1 MAAAEKTVSAL
12 VQTQLPD
19 FINGNHPQFKR
30 FIELYYSWLEQNA
43 PAGMSNTAG
52 NTIYHAMQIGDYRDI
67 DETPDEFIRYFKDEL
82 LPHFPE
88 NPSLDIKKILKSARE
103 YYNKKGSEE
112 SLKWLFKALYDTDL
126 EVNYPK
132 EQILIASDGKWKKP
146 RAFRITV
153 GESNKNVDVNLL
165 ERKLVIGTISGATC
179 IIESANRT
187 IDETNGRE
195 VIEIYISNITKYF
208 NNGEDIIVNYVD
220 ANGVDK
226 VFRERIIGTLS
237 NVRVDS
243 NIRTDPTQRRRGLL
257 YNVGDPV
264 VITGGLG
271 TSAEANDAAAIVG
284 NVTRGS
290 IEAVTP
296 TFLGYGYREYY
307 NTQVVVLRTIGVDDD
322 EANSSTDLRVI
333 ALNTSACTSNSQ
345 KNYLESITYDKTSIE
360 FLGDTLISAANFA
373 PMTPNNINIILNA
386 TEEDY
391 TDYFENFEKVWA
403 NGNNQFDALFVGYVG
418 TPNGNTAISG
428 TVSIYG
434 DTSLTGTVEVYGNT
448 AISGAV
454 SVDTS
459 LGTKT
464 VTGTGTTFTAD
475 FSAGQFIRIKLPSN
489 ILSTHEIASVVSDT
503 QLTLTT
509 DFPFTVASQPA
520 YKANLTVKGSGT
532 SFSTELTVGDMI
544 SVNGTVKQV
553 ATIASDTLL
562 TVDSLFPFSSSGN
575 TIYDSVEST
584 STAVIGSNTKFSYEL
599 KAGQT
604 LRVDGEDQTISA
616 ITNNEH
622 LTVTSAYSTTVTNE
636 NAYRIGVFADYIGP
650 DATDSLLIY
659 DAQYSGSLAQILAG
673 PGATLAAVNS
683 GKTWTIAA
691 VSPPYGV
698 PIPANAESMI
708 VQGLDFETVNTGGI
722 SAISVLEGG
731 FGFRAEPSLQISSHY
746 DTNWS
751 EDYDY
756 NNSLEQDT
764 KIGLWQDFSD
774 LGVLAHVYINSG
786 GTEYTVGDGLI
797 FVGRGYGANGYVQ
810 SVASNGAITSVVLD
824 NRGEGYLERP
834 EIIVNRSSVTYDTL
848 SGTATVNNRSNLV
861 TGSSTTF
868 LSDFSNKSVIRIN
881 SEVRRVVAITNN
893 TILLVNS
900 AFTANATGQTIQRR
914 DGDEASL
921 TGYLFGDGFQETIDT
936 SAIGRVQDIRLLYR
950 GYDYVSTPT
959 ISLKVLDTVVDA
971 LDEADTVYEQEYIY
985 QGTTLQNST
994 FRANVKS
1001 YNRTTNVL
1009 RLYNYSGTINV
1020 EQSLVTANN
1029 LYIDVDVS
1037 ERVPVPVRGVLVG
1050 TGPSTFYPESVAD
1063 LPNPMYY
1070 GNGRARANAQFANG
1084 LIEFNGFFLNTDG
1097 FPSADKVLQDNTI
1110 YHNFSYVIQAE
1121 KDLIE
1126 YENTIKNISHPAGMS
1141 LTAKRI
1147 AQSEDNAA
1155 IVLSSNADVFLPKYD
1170 SSRVSV
1176 LNSRS
1181 NTITGYGTDFTSSI
1195 GGGAAN
1201 TKVNV
1206 GDLFILNYSGAFT
1219 SNSIGNDPSLRTQT
1233 KVVTEVLSNTSLN
1246 VEGDFIIT
1254 GQGKANSNT
1263 VYNALTGTVTINP
1276 AVTGT
1281 AVLNPAITG
1290 TVNVNERITGTVN
1303 VYTTNVV
1310 VGNATSFTT
1319 QVLVNDI
1326 LTINNQV
1333 RRITSITNN
1342 QHLLVNAVFSNA
1354 GTDNVAFLSNV
1365 VVLGIGTSFVG
1376 NVFIGDIFTV
1386 NNEIREVT
1394 FVSAADRLEVNA
1406 AFTYPANT
1414 QLLYLR
1420 SNVVTGS
1427 GTNFDPQIN
1436 VGDIITINSE
1446 PRTVTVV
1453 VNDTT
1458 LEVNS
1463 NYAYHATGASIYKQ
1477 NNIILGSS
1485 TNFTG
1490 QLAANDIIKVNNQI
1504 REVITVTD
1512 GTHIT
1517 VNSPFIYFGTGN
1529 GIQKLQNTIVQISGN
1544 VNAISDMIVA
1554 GDNLSFNIAVANVYK
1569 AQTGTVQVHTQNGK
1583 VVGTATAF
1591 STDLVV
1597 GDLVAV
1603 NNEIRQ
1609 VVNIASGTVMN
1620 VNSAFEDAA
1629 TGATLYRRATVQNAN
1644 VVSISSN
1651 NITLNIAVPAN
1662 VSGLVYHVIPNYSL
1676 GTTLSGTVN
1685 VLSSSVVVTG
1695 NTTSPNVTYFVG
1707 NVAVGMSITV
1717 NNETRVIASITN
1729 NDTLTVTSAFT
1740 NAAQDKYLT
1749 TNQSYDYRVVTLTK
1763 DLG

>member
-1 MAAAEKTVSAL
+1 MAAAEKTISAL

-43 PAGMSNTAG
+43 PAGISNTAG

-165 ERKLVIGTISGATC
+165 EKKLVIGSISGATC

-195 VIEIYISNITKYF
+195 IIEIYISNITKYF
-208 NNGEDIIVNYVD
+208 NNGEDILINYVD
-220 ANGVDK
+220 ANGIDR

-271 TSAEANDAAAIVG
+271 ISAEANDAAAIVG

-360 FLGDTLISAANFA
+360 FLKDTLIGAANFA

-418 TPNGNTAISG
+418 TPNGNTKI
-428 TVSIYG
+428 
-434 DTSLTGTVEVYGNT
+434 TGTVNVY
-448 AISGAV
+448 
-454 SVDTS
+454 
-459 LGTKT
+459 
-464 VTGTGTTFTAD
+464 
-475 FSAGQFIRIKLPSN
+475 
-489 ILSTHEIASVVSDT
+489 ST
-503 QLTLTT
+503 
-509 DFPFTVASQPA
+509 
-520 YKANLTVKGSGT
+520 
-532 SFSTELTVGDMI
+532 
-544 SVNGTVKQV
+544 NGTVW
-553 ATIASDTLL
+553 
-562 TVDSLFPFSSSGN
+562 
-575 TIYDSVEST
+575 
-584 STAVIGSNTKFSYEL
+584 GSNTQFSYEL
-599 KAGQT
+599 KTGQS
-604 LRVDGEDQTISA
+604 LRVEGEDQTISA

-622 LTVTSAYSTTVTNE
+622 LTVTSAYSATVTNK
-636 NAYRIGVFADYIGP
+636 NAYRVGVFADYIGP
-650 DATDSLLIY
+650 DATAPLLIY
-659 DAQYSGSLAQILAG
+659 DTQYSGSLAQILAG

-691 VSPPYGV
+691 VSAPYGV

-731 FGFRAEPSLQISSHY
+731 FGFRAEPSLEIESYY

-764 KIGLWQDFSD
+764 KIGLWQNFAD
-774 LGVLAHVYINSG
+774 LGVLAHVHINSG

-810 SVASNGAITSVVLD
+810 SVASNGAITSIVLD

-834 EIIVNRSSVTYDTL
+834 EIIMNRSSVSYDTL
-848 SGTATVNNRSNLV
+848 TGTATVNNRSRVV

-868 LSDFSNKSVIRIN
+868 LSDISNKSVIRIN
-881 SEVRRVVAITNN
+881 SEVRRVVAVTNN
-893 TILLVNS
+893 TLLLVNS
-900 AFTANATGQTIQRR
+900 AFTANATSQTIQRR
-914 DGDEASL
+914 DGDEATL
-921 TGYLFGDGFQETIDT
+921 TGYLFGDGFQETIET

-971 LDEADTVYEQEYIY
+971 LAEADTVYEQEYIY
-985 QGTTLQNST
+985 QGTSLQNST

-1009 RLYNYSGTINV
+1009 RLYNYSGSINV

-1029 LYIDVDVS
+1029 LFIDVDTT

-1097 FPSADKVLQDNTI
+1097 FPSADKVLQDDTI
-1110 YHNFSYVIQAE
+1110 YHNFSYIIQAE

-1155 IVLSSNADVFLPKYD
+1155 IVLTSNADVLLSKYD

-1176 LNSRS
+1176 ANSRS
-1181 NTITGYGTDFTSSI
+1181 NTITGFGTDFTSSI

-1219 SNSIGNDPSLRTQT
+1219 ANSIANDPSLRTQT

-1246 VEGDFIIT
+1246 VEGNFVIT
-1254 GQGKANSNT
+1254 GQGRANSNT
-1263 VYNALTGTVTINP
+1263 VYSALTGTVLINP

-1281 AVLNPAITG
+1281 AVLNPAIGG
-1290 TVNVNERITGTVN
+1290 TVNVNEKITGTVN
-1303 VYTTNVV
+1303 VLTTNVV

-1365 VVLGIGTSFVG
+1365 VVLGSGTSFDTDID
-1376 NVFIGDIFTV
+1376 IGDIITV
-1386 NNEIREVT
+1386 NSEIREVT

-1436 VGDIITINSE
+1436 VGDIITINNE
-1446 PRTVTVV
+1446 PRRVTVV
-1453 VNDTT
+1453 TNDTT
-1458 LEVNS
+1458 LQVNA
-1463 NYAYHATGASIYKQ
+1463 NYTHHATGASIYKQ
-1477 NNIILGSS
+1477 NNIILGAG

-1490 QLAANDIIKVNNQI
+1490 QLAANDIITVNNQT

-1517 VNSPFIYFGTGN
+1517 VNAPFIYFGTGN
-1529 GIQKLQNTIVQISGN
+1529 SIHKLQNTIVQISGN

-1569 AQTGTVQVHTQNGK
+1569 AQTGTVQIFTQNGK

-1597 GDLVAV
+1597 GDFVTV

-1629 TGATLYRRATVQNAN
+1629 TGTILYRRATVQNAN

-1662 VSGLVYHVIPNYSL
+1662 VSGLVYHVIPNYFI
-1676 GTTLSGTVN
+1676 GQTLPGTVN
-1685 VLSSSVVVTG
+1685 VLSGSIVVTG

-1707 NVAVGMSITV
+1707 NVAIGMSVTV

-1740 NAAQDKYLT
+1740 NSAQDKYLT

>member
-1 MAAAEKTVSAL
+1 MAAAEKTISAL

-43 PAGMSNTAG
+43 PAGISNTAG

-88 NPSLDIKKILKSARE
+88 NPSLDIKKIIKSARE

-165 ERKLVIGTISGATC
+165 ERKLVVGSISGATC

-195 VIEIYISNITKYF
+195 IIEIYISNITKYF
-208 NNGEDIIVNYVD
+208 NNGEDILINYVD
-220 ANGVDK
+220 ANGIDR

-307 NTQVVVLRTIGVDDD
+307 NTQVVVLRTLGVDDD

-360 FLGDTLISAANFA
+360 FLGDTLIGAANFA

-418 TPNGNTAISG
+418 TPNGNTKI
-428 TVSIYG
+428 
-434 DTSLTGTVEVYGNT
+434 TGTVNVY
-448 AISGAV
+448 
-454 SVDTS
+454 
-459 LGTKT
+459 
-464 VTGTGTTFTAD
+464 
-475 FSAGQFIRIKLPSN
+475 
-489 ILSTHEIASVVSDT
+489 ST
-503 QLTLTT
+503 
-509 DFPFTVASQPA
+509 
-520 YKANLTVKGSGT
+520 
-532 SFSTELTVGDMI
+532 
-544 SVNGTVKQV
+544 NGTVW
-553 ATIASDTLL
+553 
-562 TVDSLFPFSSSGN
+562 
-575 TIYDSVEST
+575 
-584 STAVIGSNTKFSYEL
+584 GSNTQFSYEL
-599 KAGQT
+599 KTGQT
-604 LRVDGEDQTISA
+604 LRVEGEDQTISA

-622 LTVTSAYSTTVTNE
+622 LTVTSAYSATVTNK
-636 NAYRIGVFADYIGP
+636 NAYRVGVFADYIGP
-650 DATDSLLIY
+650 DATAPLLIY
-659 DAQYSGSLAQILAG
+659 DTQYSGSLAQILAG

-691 VSPPYGV
+691 VSSPYGV

-731 FGFRAEPSLQISSHY
+731 FGFRAEPSLEIDSYY

-764 KIGLWQDFSD
+764 KIGLWQNFAD
-774 LGVLAHVYINSG
+774 LGVLAHVHINSG

-810 SVASNGAITSVVLD
+810 SVASNGAITSIVLD

-834 EIIVNRSSVTYDTL
+834 EIIMNRSSVSYDTL
-848 SGTATVNNRSNLV
+848 TGTATVNNRSRVV

-868 LSDFSNKSVIRIN
+868 LSDISNKSVIRIN
-881 SEVRRVVAITNN
+881 SEVRRVVAVTNN
-893 TILLVNS
+893 TLLLVNS
-900 AFTANATGQTIQRR
+900 AFTANATSQTIQRR
-914 DGDEASL
+914 DGDEATL

-971 LDEADTVYEQEYIY
+971 LAEADTVYEQEYIY
-985 QGTTLQNST
+985 QGTSLQNST

-1009 RLYNYSGTINV
+1009 RLYNYSGSINV

-1029 LYIDVDVS
+1029 LFIDVDTT

-1155 IVLSSNADVFLPKYD
+1155 IVLTSNADVLLSKYD

-1176 LNSRS
+1176 ANSRS
-1181 NTITGYGTDFTSSI
+1181 NTITGFGTDFTSSI

-1219 SNSIGNDPSLRTQT
+1219 ANSIANDPSLRTQT
-1233 KVVTEVLSNTSLN
+1233 KVVTEVLSNTSLK
-1246 VEGDFIIT
+1246 VEGNFVIT
-1254 GQGKANSNT
+1254 GQGRANSNT
-1263 VYNALTGTVTINP
+1263 VYSALTGTVLINP

-1281 AVLNPAITG
+1281 AVLNPAISG

-1342 QHLLVNAVFSNA
+1342 QHLLVNAVFSNT

-1365 VVLGIGTSFVG
+1365 VVLGSGTAF
-1376 NVFIGDIFTV
+1376 NTDIDIGDIITV
-1386 NNEIREVT
+1386 NSEIREVT

-1427 GTNFDPQIN
+1427 GTNFNPQIN
-1436 VGDIITINSE
+1436 VGDIITINNE
-1446 PRTVTVV
+1446 PRRVTVV
-1453 VNDTT
+1453 TNDTT
-1458 LEVNS
+1458 LQVNA
-1463 NYAYHATGASIYKQ
+1463 NYTHHATGASIYKQ
-1477 NNIILGSS
+1477 NNIILGAG

-1490 QLAANDIIKVNNQI
+1490 QLAANDIITVNNQT

-1512 GTHIT
+1512 GTRVT
-1517 VNSPFIYFGTGN
+1517 VNAPFIYFGTGN
-1529 GIQKLQNTIVQISGN
+1529 SIHKLQNTIVQISGN

-1569 AQTGTVQVHTQNGK
+1569 AQTGTVQIFTQNGK

-1591 STDLVV
+1591 NTDLVV
-1597 GDLVAV
+1597 GDFVTV

-1629 TGATLYRRATVQNAN
+1629 TGTTLYRRATVQNAN

-1662 VSGLVYHVIPNYSL
+1662 VSGLVYHVIPNYFI
-1676 GTTLSGTVN
+1676 GQTLPGTVN

>member
-1 MAAAEKTVSAL
+1 MAAAEKTISAL

-43 PAGMSNTAG
+43 PAGISNTAG

-165 ERKLVIGTISGATC
+165 ERKLVVGSISGATC

-195 VIEIYISNITKYF
+195 IIEIYISNITKYF
-208 NNGEDIIVNYVD
+208 NNGEDILINYVD
-220 ANGVDK
+220 ANGIDRI
-226 VFRERIIGTLS
+226 FRERIIGTLS

-307 NTQVVVLRTIGVDDD
+307 NTQVVVLRTLGVDDD

-360 FLGDTLISAANFA
+360 FLGDTLIGAANFA

-418 TPNGNTAISG
+418 TPNGNTKI
-428 TVSIYG
+428 
-434 DTSLTGTVEVYGNT
+434 TGTVNVY
-448 AISGAV
+448 
-454 SVDTS
+454 
-459 LGTKT
+459 
-464 VTGTGTTFTAD
+464 
-475 FSAGQFIRIKLPSN
+475 
-489 ILSTHEIASVVSDT
+489 ST
-503 QLTLTT
+503 
-509 DFPFTVASQPA
+509 
-520 YKANLTVKGSGT
+520 
-532 SFSTELTVGDMI
+532 
-544 SVNGTVKQV
+544 NGTVW
-553 ATIASDTLL
+553 
-562 TVDSLFPFSSSGN
+562 
-575 TIYDSVEST
+575 
-584 STAVIGSNTKFSYEL
+584 GSNTQFSYEL
-599 KAGQT
+599 KTGQS
-604 LRVDGEDQTISA
+604 LRVEGEDQTISA

-622 LTVTSAYSTTVTNE
+622 LTVTSAYSATVTNK
-636 NAYRIGVFADYIGP
+636 NAYRVGVFADYIGP
-650 DATDSLLIY
+650 DATAPLLIY
-659 DAQYSGSLAQILAG
+659 DTQYSGSLAQILAG

-691 VSPPYGV
+691 VSSPYGV

-731 FGFRAEPSLQISSHY
+731 FGFRAEPSLEIDSYY

-764 KIGLWQDFSD
+764 KIGLWQNFAD
-774 LGVLAHVYINSG
+774 LGVLAHVHINSG

-810 SVASNGAITSVVLD
+810 SVASNGAITSIVLD

-834 EIIVNRSSVTYDTL
+834 EIIMNRSSVSYDTL
-848 SGTATVNNRSNLV
+848 TGTATVNNRSRVV

-868 LSDFSNKSVIRIN
+868 LSDISNKSVIRIN
-881 SEVRRVVAITNN
+881 SEVRRVVAVTNN
-893 TILLVNS
+893 TLLLVNS
-900 AFTANATGQTIQRR
+900 AFTANATSQTIQRR
-914 DGDEASL
+914 DGDEATL

-971 LDEADTVYEQEYIY
+971 LAEADTVYEQEYIY
-985 QGTTLQNST
+985 QGTSLQNST

-1009 RLYNYSGTINV
+1009 RLYNYSGSINV

-1029 LYIDVDVS
+1029 LFIDVDTT

-1097 FPSADKVLQDNTI
+1097 FPSADKVLQDDTI
-1110 YHNFSYVIQAE
+1110 YHNFSYIIQAE

-1155 IVLSSNADVFLPKYD
+1155 IVLTSNADVLLSKYD

-1176 LNSRS
+1176 ANSRS
-1181 NTITGYGTDFTSSI
+1181 NTITGFGTDFTSSI

-1219 SNSIGNDPSLRTQT
+1219 ANSIANDPSLRTQT
-1233 KVVTEVLSNTSLN
+1233 KVVTEVLSNTSLK
-1246 VEGDFIIT
+1246 VEGNFVIT
-1254 GQGKANSNT
+1254 GQGRANSNT
-1263 VYNALTGTVTINP
+1263 VYSALTGTVTINP

-1281 AVLNPAITG
+1281 AVLNPAISG

-1365 VVLGIGTSFVG
+1365 VVLGSGTSFDTDID
-1376 NVFIGDIFTV
+1376 IGDIITV
-1386 NNEIREVT
+1386 NSEIREVT

-1427 GTNFDPQIN
+1427 GTNFNPQIN
-1436 VGDIITINSE
+1436 VGDIITINNE
-1446 PRTVTVV
+1446 PRRVTVV
-1453 VNDTT
+1453 TNDTT
-1458 LEVNS
+1458 LQVNA
-1463 NYAYHATGASIYKQ
+1463 NYTHHATGASIYKQ
-1477 NNIILGSS
+1477 NNIILGAG

-1490 QLAANDIIKVNNQI
+1490 QLAANDIITVNNQT

-1512 GTHIT
+1512 GTRVT
-1517 VNSPFIYFGTGN
+1517 VNAPFIYFGTGN
-1529 GIQKLQNTIVQISGN
+1529 SIHKLQNTIVQISGN

-1569 AQTGTVQVHTQNGK
+1569 AQTGTVQIFTQNGK

-1597 GDLVAV
+1597 GDFVTV

-1629 TGATLYRRATVQNAN
+1629 TGTTLYRRATVQNAN

-1662 VSGLVYHVIPNYSL
+1662 VSGLVYHVIPNYFI
-1676 GTTLSGTVN
+1676 GQTLPGTVN

>member
-1 MAAAEKTVSAL
+1 MAAAEKTISAL

-43 PAGMSNTAG
+43 PAGISNTAG

-165 ERKLVIGTISGATC
+165 ERKLVVGSISGATC

-195 VIEIYISNITKYF
+195 IIEIYISNITKYF
-208 NNGEDIIVNYVD
+208 NNGEDIIINYVD
-220 ANGVDK
+220 ANGIDRI
-226 VFRERIIGTLS
+226 FRERIIGTLS

-307 NTQVVVLRTIGVDDD
+307 NTQVVVLRTLGVDDD

-360 FLGDTLISAANFA
+360 FLGDTLIGAANFA

-418 TPNGNTAISG
+418 TPNGSTKI
-428 TVSIYG
+428 
-434 DTSLTGTVEVYGNT
+434 TGTVNVY
-448 AISGAV
+448 
-454 SVDTS
+454 
-459 LGTKT
+459 
-464 VTGTGTTFTAD
+464 
-475 FSAGQFIRIKLPSN
+475 
-489 ILSTHEIASVVSDT
+489 ST
-503 QLTLTT
+503 
-509 DFPFTVASQPA
+509 
-520 YKANLTVKGSGT
+520 
-532 SFSTELTVGDMI
+532 
-544 SVNGTVKQV
+544 NGTVW
-553 ATIASDTLL
+553 
-562 TVDSLFPFSSSGN
+562 
-575 TIYDSVEST
+575 
-584 STAVIGSNTKFSYEL
+584 GSNTQFSYEL
-599 KAGQT
+599 KTGQS
-604 LRVDGEDQTISA
+604 LRVEGEDQTISA

-622 LTVTSAYSTTVTNE
+622 LTVTSAYSATVTNK
-636 NAYRIGVFADYIGP
+636 NAYRVGVFADYIGP
-650 DATDSLLIY
+650 DATAPLLIY
-659 DAQYSGSLAQILAG
+659 DTQYSGSLAQILAG

-731 FGFRAEPSLQISSHY
+731 FGFRAEPSLEIDSYY

-764 KIGLWQDFSD
+764 KIGLWQNFAD

-810 SVASNGAITSVVLD
+810 SVASNGAITSIVLD

-834 EIIVNRSSVTYDTL
+834 EIIMNRSSVSYDTL
-848 SGTATVNNRSNLV
+848 TGTATVNNRSNLV

-881 SEVRRVVAITNN
+881 SEVRRVVAVTNN

-900 AFTANATGQTIQRR
+900 AFTANATSQTIQRR
-914 DGDEASL
+914 DGDEATL

-971 LDEADTVYEQEYIY
+971 LAEADTVYEQEYIY
-985 QGTTLQNST
+985 QGTSLQNST

-1009 RLYNYSGTINV
+1009 RLYNYSGSINV

-1029 LYIDVDVS
+1029 LFIDVDTT

-1097 FPSADKVLQDNTI
+1097 FPSADKVLQDDTI
-1110 YHNFSYVIQAE
+1110 YHNFSYIIQAE

-1155 IVLSSNADVFLPKYD
+1155 IVLTSNADVLLSKYD

-1176 LNSRS
+1176 ANSRS
-1181 NTITGYGTDFTSSI
+1181 NTITGFGTDFTSSI

-1219 SNSIGNDPSLRTQT
+1219 ANSIANDPSLRTQT
-1233 KVVTEVLSNTSLN
+1233 KVVTEVLSNTSLK
-1246 VEGDFIIT
+1246 VEGNFVIT
-1254 GQGKANSNT
+1254 GQGRANSNT
-1263 VYNALTGTVTINP
+1263 VYSALTGTVLINP

-1281 AVLNPAITG
+1281 AVLNPAISG

-1365 VVLGIGTSFVG
+1365 VVLGSGTAF
-1376 NVFIGDIFTV
+1376 NTDIDIGDIITV
-1386 NNEIREVT
+1386 NSEIREVT

-1427 GTNFDPQIN
+1427 GTNFNPQIN
-1436 VGDIITINSE
+1436 VGDIITINNE
-1446 PRTVTVV
+1446 PRRVTVV
-1453 VNDTT
+1453 TNDTT
-1458 LEVNS
+1458 LQVNA
-1463 NYAYHATGASIYKQ
+1463 NYTHHATGASIYKQ
-1477 NNIILGSS
+1477 NNIILGAG

-1490 QLAANDIIKVNNQI
+1490 QLAANDIITVNNQT

-1512 GTHIT
+1512 GTRVT
-1517 VNSPFIYFGTGN
+1517 VNAPFIYFGTGN
-1529 GIQKLQNTIVQISGN
+1529 SIHKLQNTIVQISGN

-1569 AQTGTVQVHTQNGK
+1569 AQTGTVQVFTQNGK

-1597 GDLVAV
+1597 GDFVTV

-1629 TGATLYRRATVQNAN
+1629 TGTTLYRRATVQNAN

-1662 VSGLVYHVIPNYSL
+1662 VSGLVYHVIPNYFI
-1676 GTTLSGTVN
+1676 GQTLPGTVN

-1695 NTTSPNVTYFVG
+1695 NTTSPNVTSFVG
-1707 NVAVGMSITV
+1707 NLAVGMSITV
-1717 NNETRVIASITN
+1717 NEETRVIASITN

-1740 NAAQDKYLT
+1740 NSAQDKYLT

>member
-1 MAAAEKTVSAL
+1 MAAAEKTISAL

-43 PAGMSNTAG
+43 PAGISNTAG

-165 ERKLVIGTISGATC
+165 ERKLVVGSISGATC

-195 VIEIYISNITKYF
+195 IIEIYISNITKYF
-208 NNGEDIIVNYVD
+208 NNGEDILINYVD
-220 ANGVDK
+220 ANGIDRI
-226 VFRERIIGTLS
+226 FRERIIGTLS

-307 NTQVVVLRTIGVDDD
+307 NTQVVVLRTLGVDDD

-360 FLGDTLISAANFA
+360 FLGDTLIGAANFA

-418 TPNGNTAISG
+418 TPNGNTKI
-428 TVSIYG
+428 
-434 DTSLTGTVEVYGNT
+434 TGTVNVY
-448 AISGAV
+448 
-454 SVDTS
+454 
-459 LGTKT
+459 
-464 VTGTGTTFTAD
+464 
-475 FSAGQFIRIKLPSN
+475 
-489 ILSTHEIASVVSDT
+489 ST
-503 QLTLTT
+503 
-509 DFPFTVASQPA
+509 
-520 YKANLTVKGSGT
+520 
-532 SFSTELTVGDMI
+532 
-544 SVNGTVKQV
+544 NGTVW
-553 ATIASDTLL
+553 
-562 TVDSLFPFSSSGN
+562 
-575 TIYDSVEST
+575 
-584 STAVIGSNTKFSYEL
+584 GSNTQFSYEL
-599 KAGQT
+599 KTGQS
-604 LRVDGEDQTISA
+604 LRVEGEDQTISA

-622 LTVTSAYSTTVTNE
+622 LTVTSAYSATVTNK
-636 NAYRIGVFADYIGP
+636 NAYRVGVFADYIGP
-650 DATDSLLIY
+650 DATASLLIY
-659 DAQYSGSLAQILAG
+659 DTQYSGSLAQILAG

-691 VSPPYGV
+691 VSSPYGV

-731 FGFRAEPSLQISSHY
+731 FGFRAEPSLEIDSYY

-764 KIGLWQDFSD
+764 KIGLWQNFAD
-774 LGVLAHVYINSG
+774 LGVLAHVHINSG

-810 SVASNGAITSVVLD
+810 SVASNGAITSIVLD

-834 EIIVNRSSVTYDTL
+834 EIIMNRSSVSYDTL
-848 SGTATVNNRSNLV
+848 TGTATVNNRSRVV

-868 LSDFSNKSVIRIN
+868 LSDISNKSVIRIN
-881 SEVRRVVAITNN
+881 SEVRRVVAVTNN
-893 TILLVNS
+893 TLLLVNS
-900 AFTANATGQTIQRR
+900 AFTANATSQTIQRR
-914 DGDEASL
+914 DGDEATL

-971 LDEADTVYEQEYIY
+971 LAEADTVYEQEYIY
-985 QGTTLQNST
+985 QGTSLQNST

-1009 RLYNYSGTINV
+1009 RLYNYSGSINV

-1029 LYIDVDVS
+1029 LFIDVDTT

-1097 FPSADKVLQDNTI
+1097 FPSADKVLQDDTI
-1110 YHNFSYVIQAE
+1110 YHNFSYIIQAE

-1155 IVLSSNADVFLPKYD
+1155 IVLTSNADVLLSKYD

-1176 LNSRS
+1176 ANSRS
-1181 NTITGYGTDFTSSI
+1181 NTITGFGTDFTSSI

-1219 SNSIGNDPSLRTQT
+1219 ANSIANDPSLRTQT
-1233 KVVTEVLSNTSLN
+1233 KVVTEVLSNTSLK
-1246 VEGDFIIT
+1246 VEGNFVIT
-1254 GQGKANSNT
+1254 GQGRANSNT
-1263 VYNALTGTVTINP
+1263 VYSALTGTVTINP

-1281 AVLNPAITG
+1281 AVLNPAISG

-1365 VVLGIGTSFVG
+1365 VVLGSGTSFDTDID
-1376 NVFIGDIFTV
+1376 IGDIITV
-1386 NNEIREVT
+1386 NSEIREVT

-1427 GTNFDPQIN
+1427 GTNFNPQIN
-1436 VGDIITINSE
+1436 VGDIITINNE
-1446 PRTVTVV
+1446 PRRVTVV
-1453 VNDTT
+1453 TNDTT
-1458 LEVNS
+1458 LQVNA
-1463 NYAYHATGASIYKQ
+1463 NYTHHATGASIYKQ
-1477 NNIILGSS
+1477 NNIILGAG

-1490 QLAANDIIKVNNQI
+1490 QLAANDIITVNNQT

-1512 GTHIT
+1512 GTRVT
-1517 VNSPFIYFGTGN
+1517 VNAPFIYFGTGN
-1529 GIQKLQNTIVQISGN
+1529 SIHKLQNTIVQISGN

-1569 AQTGTVQVHTQNGK
+1569 AQTGTVQIFTQNGK

-1597 GDLVAV
+1597 GDFVTV

-1629 TGATLYRRATVQNAN
+1629 TGTTLYRRATVQNAN

-1662 VSGLVYHVIPNYSL
+1662 VSGLVYHVIPNYFI
-1676 GTTLSGTVN
+1676 GQTLPGTVN

-1695 NTTSPNVTYFVG
+1695 NTTSPNVTFFVG

-1740 NAAQDKYLT
+1740 NSAQDKYLT

>member
-1 MAAAEKTVSAL
+1 MAAAEKTISAL

-43 PAGMSNTAG
+43 PAGISNTAG

-165 ERKLVIGTISGATC
+165 ERKLVVGSISGATC

-195 VIEIYISNITKYF
+195 IIEIYISNITKYF
-208 NNGEDIIVNYVD
+208 NNGEDILINYVD
-220 ANGVDK
+220 ANGIDR

-307 NTQVVVLRTIGVDDD
+307 NTQVVVLRTLGVDDD

-360 FLGDTLISAANFA
+360 FLEDTLIGAANFA

-418 TPNGNTAISG
+418 TPNGNTKI
-428 TVSIYG
+428 
-434 DTSLTGTVEVYGNT
+434 TGTVNVY
-448 AISGAV
+448 
-454 SVDTS
+454 
-459 LGTKT
+459 
-464 VTGTGTTFTAD
+464 
-475 FSAGQFIRIKLPSN
+475 
-489 ILSTHEIASVVSDT
+489 ST
-503 QLTLTT
+503 
-509 DFPFTVASQPA
+509 
-520 YKANLTVKGSGT
+520 
-532 SFSTELTVGDMI
+532 
-544 SVNGTVKQV
+544 NGTVW
-553 ATIASDTLL
+553 
-562 TVDSLFPFSSSGN
+562 
-575 TIYDSVEST
+575 
-584 STAVIGSNTKFSYEL
+584 GSNTQFSYEL
-599 KAGQT
+599 KTGQS
-604 LRVDGEDQTISA
+604 LRVEGEDQTISA

-622 LTVTSAYSTTVTNE
+622 LTVTSAYSATVTNK
-636 NAYRIGVFADYIGP
+636 NAYRVGVFADYIGP
-650 DATDSLLIY
+650 DATAPLLIY
-659 DAQYSGSLAQILAG
+659 DTQYSGSLAQILAG

-691 VSPPYGV
+691 VSSPYGV

-731 FGFRAEPSLQISSHY
+731 FGFRAEPSLEIDSYY

-764 KIGLWQDFSD
+764 KIGLWQNFAD
-774 LGVLAHVYINSG
+774 LGVLAHVHINSG

-810 SVASNGAITSVVLD
+810 SVASNGAITSIVLD

-834 EIIVNRSSVTYDTL
+834 EIIMNRSSVSYDTL
-848 SGTATVNNRSNLV
+848 TGTATVNNRSRVV

-868 LSDFSNKSVIRIN
+868 LSDISNKSVIRIN
-881 SEVRRVVAITNN
+881 SEVRRVVAVTNN
-893 TILLVNS
+893 TLLLVNS
-900 AFTANATGQTIQRR
+900 AFTANATSQTIQRR
-914 DGDEASL
+914 DGDEATL

-971 LDEADTVYEQEYIY
+971 LAEADTVYEQEYIY
-985 QGTTLQNST
+985 QGTSLQNST

-1009 RLYNYSGTINV
+1009 RLYNYSGSINV

-1029 LYIDVDVS
+1029 LFIDVDTT

-1110 YHNFSYVIQAE
+1110 YHNFSYIIQAE

-1147 AQSEDNAA
+1147 AQSEDNAS
-1155 IVLSSNADVFLPKYD
+1155 IVLTSNADVLLSKYD

-1176 LNSRS
+1176 ANSRS
-1181 NTITGYGTDFTSSI
+1181 NTITGFGTDFTSSI

-1219 SNSIGNDPSLRTQT
+1219 ANSIANDPSLRTQT

-1246 VEGDFIIT
+1246 VEGNFVIT
-1254 GQGKANSNT
+1254 GQGRANSNT
-1263 VYNALTGTVTINP
+1263 VYSALTGTVLINP

-1281 AVLNPAITG
+1281 AVLNPAISG

-1365 VVLGIGTSFVG
+1365 VVLGSGTSFDTDID
-1376 NVFIGDIFTV
+1376 IGDIITV
-1386 NNEIREVT
+1386 NSEIREVT

-1436 VGDIITINSE
+1436 VGDIITINNE
-1446 PRTVTVV
+1446 PRRVTVV
-1453 VNDTT
+1453 TNDTT
-1458 LEVNS
+1458 LQVNA
-1463 NYAYHATGASIYKQ
+1463 NYTHHATGASIYKQ
-1477 NNIILGSS
+1477 NNIILGAG

-1490 QLAANDIIKVNNQI
+1490 QLAANDIITVNNQT

-1517 VNSPFIYFGTGN
+1517 VNAPFIYFGTGN
-1529 GIQKLQNTIVQISGN
+1529 SIHKLQNTIVQISGN

-1569 AQTGTVQVHTQNGK
+1569 AQTGTVQVFTQNGK

-1591 STDLVV
+1591 SADLVV
-1597 GDLVAV
+1597 GDFVTV

-1629 TGATLYRRATVQNAN
+1629 TGTTLYRRATVQNAN

-1662 VSGLVYHVIPNYSL
+1662 VSGLVYHVIPNYFI
-1676 GTTLSGTVN
+1676 GQTLPGTVN
-1685 VLSSSVVVTG
+1685 VLSGSIVVTG

-1707 NVAVGMSITV
+1707 NVAIGMSVTV

-1740 NAAQDKYLT
+1740 NSAQDKYLT

>member
-1 MAAAEKTVSAL
+1 MAAAEKTISAL

-43 PAGMSNTAG
+43 PAGISNTAG

-165 ERKLVIGTISGATC
+165 ERKLVVGSISGATC

-195 VIEIYISNITKYF
+195 IIEIYISNITKYF
-208 NNGEDIIVNYVD
+208 NNGEDIIINYVD
-220 ANGVDK
+220 ANGIDRI
-226 VFRERIIGTLS
+226 FRERIIGTLS

-307 NTQVVVLRTIGVDDD
+307 NTQVVVLRTLGVDDD

-360 FLGDTLISAANFA
+360 FLGDTLIGAANFA

-418 TPNGNTAISG
+418 TPNGNTKI
-428 TVSIYG
+428 
-434 DTSLTGTVEVYGNT
+434 TGTVNVY
-448 AISGAV
+448 
-454 SVDTS
+454 
-459 LGTKT
+459 
-464 VTGTGTTFTAD
+464 
-475 FSAGQFIRIKLPSN
+475 
-489 ILSTHEIASVVSDT
+489 ST
-503 QLTLTT
+503 
-509 DFPFTVASQPA
+509 
-520 YKANLTVKGSGT
+520 
-532 SFSTELTVGDMI
+532 
-544 SVNGTVKQV
+544 NGTVW
-553 ATIASDTLL
+553 
-562 TVDSLFPFSSSGN
+562 
-575 TIYDSVEST
+575 
-584 STAVIGSNTKFSYEL
+584 GSNTQFSYEL
-599 KAGQT
+599 KTGQT
-604 LRVDGEDQTISA
+604 LRVEGEDQTISA

-622 LTVTSAYSTTVTNE
+622 LTVTSAYSATVTNK
-636 NAYRIGVFADYIGP
+636 NAYRVGVFADYIGP
-650 DATDSLLIY
+650 DATAPLLIY
-659 DAQYSGSLAQILAG
+659 DTQYSGSLAQILAG

-731 FGFRAEPSLQISSHY
+731 FGFRAEPSLEIDSYY

-764 KIGLWQDFSD
+764 KIGLWQNFAD
-774 LGVLAHVYINSG
+774 LGVLAHVHINSG

-810 SVASNGAITSVVLD
+810 SVASNGAITSIVLD

-834 EIIVNRSSVTYDTL
+834 EIIMNRSSVSYDTL
-848 SGTATVNNRSNLV
+848 TGTATVNNRSRVV

-868 LSDFSNKSVIRIN
+868 LSDISNKSVIRIN
-881 SEVRRVVAITNN
+881 SEVRRVVAVTNN
-893 TILLVNS
+893 TLLLVNS
-900 AFTANATGQTIQRR
+900 AFTANATSQTIQRR
-914 DGDEASL
+914 DGDEATL

-971 LDEADTVYEQEYIY
+971 LAEADTVYEQEYIY
-985 QGTTLQNST
+985 QGTSLQNST

-1009 RLYNYSGTINV
+1009 RLYNYSGSINV

-1029 LYIDVDVS
+1029 LFIDVDTT

-1097 FPSADKVLQDNTI
+1097 FPSADKVLQDDTI
-1110 YHNFSYVIQAE
+1110 YHNFSYIIQAE

-1155 IVLSSNADVFLPKYD
+1155 IVLTSNADVLLSKYD

-1176 LNSRS
+1176 ANSRS
-1181 NTITGYGTDFTSSI
+1181 NTITGFGTDFTSSI

-1219 SNSIGNDPSLRTQT
+1219 ANSIANDPSLRTQT
-1233 KVVTEVLSNTSLN
+1233 KVVTEVLSNTSLK
-1246 VEGDFIIT
+1246 VEGNFVIT
-1254 GQGKANSNT
+1254 GQGRANSNT
-1263 VYNALTGTVTINP
+1263 VYSALTGTVLINP

-1281 AVLNPAITG
+1281 AVLNPAISG

-1365 VVLGIGTSFVG
+1365 VVLGSGTAF
-1376 NVFIGDIFTV
+1376 NTDIDIGDIITV
-1386 NNEIREVT
+1386 NSEIREVT

-1427 GTNFDPQIN
+1427 GTNFNPQIN
-1436 VGDIITINSE
+1436 VGDIITINNE
-1446 PRTVTVV
+1446 PRRVTVV
-1453 VNDTT
+1453 TNDTT
-1458 LEVNS
+1458 LQVNA
-1463 NYAYHATGASIYKQ
+1463 NYTHHATGASIYKQ
-1477 NNIILGSS
+1477 NNIILGAG

-1490 QLAANDIIKVNNQI
+1490 QLAANDIITVNNQT

-1512 GTHIT
+1512 GTRVT
-1517 VNSPFIYFGTGN
+1517 VNAPFIYFGTGN
-1529 GIQKLQNTIVQISGN
+1529 SIHKLQNTIVQISGN

-1569 AQTGTVQVHTQNGK
+1569 AQTGTVQIFTQNGK

-1591 STDLVV
+1591 NTDLVV
-1597 GDLVAV
+1597 GDFVTV

-1629 TGATLYRRATVQNAN
+1629 TGTTLYRRTTVQNAN

-1662 VSGLVYHVIPNYSL
+1662 VSGLVYHVIPNYFI
-1676 GTTLSGTVN
+1676 GQTLPGTVN

-1695 NTTSPNVTYFVG
+1695 NTTSPNVTSFVG

-1740 NAAQDKYLT
+1740 NSAQDKYLT

>member
-1 MAAAEKTVSAL
+1 MAAAEKTISAL

-43 PAGMSNTAG
+43 PAGISNTAG

-165 ERKLVIGTISGATC
+165 ERKLVVGSISGATC

-195 VIEIYISNITKYF
+195 IIEIYISNITKYF
-208 NNGEDIIVNYVD
+208 NNGEDILINYVD
-220 ANGVDK
+220 ANGIDRI
-226 VFRERIIGTLS
+226 FRERIIGTLS

-307 NTQVVVLRTIGVDDD
+307 NTQVVVLRTLGVDDD

-360 FLGDTLISAANFA
+360 FLGDTLIGAANFA

-418 TPNGNTAISG
+418 TPNGNTKI
-428 TVSIYG
+428 
-434 DTSLTGTVEVYGNT
+434 TGTVNVY
-448 AISGAV
+448 
-454 SVDTS
+454 
-459 LGTKT
+459 
-464 VTGTGTTFTAD
+464 
-475 FSAGQFIRIKLPSN
+475 
-489 ILSTHEIASVVSDT
+489 ST
-503 QLTLTT
+503 
-509 DFPFTVASQPA
+509 
-520 YKANLTVKGSGT
+520 
-532 SFSTELTVGDMI
+532 
-544 SVNGTVKQV
+544 NGTVW
-553 ATIASDTLL
+553 
-562 TVDSLFPFSSSGN
+562 
-575 TIYDSVEST
+575 
-584 STAVIGSNTKFSYEL
+584 GSNTQFSYEL
-599 KAGQT
+599 KTGQS
-604 LRVDGEDQTISA
+604 LRVEGEDQTISA

-622 LTVTSAYSTTVTNE
+622 LTVTSAYSATVTNK
-636 NAYRIGVFADYIGP
+636 NAYRVGVFADYIGP
-650 DATDSLLIY
+650 DATASLLIY
-659 DAQYSGSLAQILAG
+659 DTQYSGSLAQILAG

-691 VSPPYGV
+691 VSSPYGV

-731 FGFRAEPSLQISSHY
+731 FGFRAEPSLEIDSYY

-764 KIGLWQDFSD
+764 KIGLWQNFAD
-774 LGVLAHVYINSG
+774 LGVLAHVHINSG

-810 SVASNGAITSVVLD
+810 SVASNGAITSIVLD

-834 EIIVNRSSVTYDTL
+834 EIIMNRSSVSYDTL
-848 SGTATVNNRSNLV
+848 TGTATVNNRSRVV

-868 LSDFSNKSVIRIN
+868 LSDISNKSVIRIN
-881 SEVRRVVAITNN
+881 SEVRRVVAVTNN
-893 TILLVNS
+893 TLLLVNS
-900 AFTANATGQTIQRR
+900 AFTANATSQTIQRR
-914 DGDEASL
+914 DGDEATL

-971 LDEADTVYEQEYIY
+971 LAEADTVYEQEYIY
-985 QGTTLQNST
+985 QGTSLQNST

-1009 RLYNYSGTINV
+1009 RLYNYSGSINV

-1029 LYIDVDVS
+1029 LFIDVDTT

-1097 FPSADKVLQDNTI
+1097 FPSADKVLQDDTI
-1110 YHNFSYVIQAE
+1110 YHNFSYIIQAE

-1155 IVLSSNADVFLPKYD
+1155 IVLTSNADVLLSKYD

-1176 LNSRS
+1176 ANSRS
-1181 NTITGYGTDFTSSI
+1181 NTITGFGTDFTSSI

-1219 SNSIGNDPSLRTQT
+1219 ANSIANDPSLRTQT
-1233 KVVTEVLSNTSLN
+1233 KVVTEVLSNTSLK
-1246 VEGDFIIT
+1246 VEGNFVIT
-1254 GQGKANSNT
+1254 GQGRANSNT
-1263 VYNALTGTVTINP
+1263 VYSALTGTVTINP

-1281 AVLNPAITG
+1281 AVLNPAISG

-1365 VVLGIGTSFVG
+1365 VVLGSGTSFDTDID
-1376 NVFIGDIFTV
+1376 IGDIITV
-1386 NNEIREVT
+1386 NSEIREVT

-1427 GTNFDPQIN
+1427 GTNFNPQIN
-1436 VGDIITINSE
+1436 VGDIITINNE
-1446 PRTVTVV
+1446 PRRVTVV
-1453 VNDTT
+1453 TNDTT
-1458 LEVNS
+1458 LQVNA
-1463 NYAYHATGASIYKQ
+1463 NYTHHATGASIYKQ
-1477 NNIILGSS
+1477 NNIILGAG

-1490 QLAANDIIKVNNQI
+1490 QLAANDIITVNNQT

-1512 GTHIT
+1512 GTRVT
-1517 VNSPFIYFGTGN
+1517 VNAPFIYFGTGN
-1529 GIQKLQNTIVQISGN
+1529 SIHKLQNTIVQISGN

-1569 AQTGTVQVHTQNGK
+1569 AQTGTVQIFTQNGK

-1597 GDLVAV
+1597 GDFVTV

-1629 TGATLYRRATVQNAN
+1629 TGTTLYRRATVQNAN

-1662 VSGLVYHVIPNYSL
+1662 VSGLVYHVIPNYFI
-1676 GTTLSGTVN
+1676 GQTLPGTVN

-1740 NAAQDKYLT
+1740 NSAQDKYLT

>member
-1 MAAAEKTVSAL
+1 MAAAEKTISAL

-43 PAGMSNTAG
+43 PAGISNTAG

-165 ERKLVIGTISGATC
+165 ERKLVVGSISGATC

-195 VIEIYISNITKYF
+195 IIEIYISNITKYF
-208 NNGEDIIVNYVD
+208 NNGEDILINYVD
-220 ANGVDK
+220 ANGIDR

-307 NTQVVVLRTIGVDDD
+307 NTQVVVLRTLGVDDD

-360 FLGDTLISAANFA
+360 FLEDTLIGAANFA

-418 TPNGNTAISG
+418 TPNGNTKI
-428 TVSIYG
+428 
-434 DTSLTGTVEVYGNT
+434 TGTVNVY
-448 AISGAV
+448 
-454 SVDTS
+454 
-459 LGTKT
+459 
-464 VTGTGTTFTAD
+464 
-475 FSAGQFIRIKLPSN
+475 
-489 ILSTHEIASVVSDT
+489 ST
-503 QLTLTT
+503 
-509 DFPFTVASQPA
+509 
-520 YKANLTVKGSGT
+520 
-532 SFSTELTVGDMI
+532 
-544 SVNGTVKQV
+544 NGTVW
-553 ATIASDTLL
+553 
-562 TVDSLFPFSSSGN
+562 
-575 TIYDSVEST
+575 
-584 STAVIGSNTKFSYEL
+584 GSNTQFSYEL
-599 KAGQT
+599 KTGQS
-604 LRVDGEDQTISA
+604 LRVEGEDQTISA

-622 LTVTSAYSTTVTNE
+622 LTVTSAYSATVTNK
-636 NAYRIGVFADYIGP
+636 NAYRVDVFADYIGP
-650 DATDSLLIY
+650 DATAPLLIY
-659 DAQYSGSLAQILAG
+659 DTQYSGSLAQILAG

-691 VSPPYGV
+691 VSSPYGV

-731 FGFRAEPSLQISSHY
+731 FGFRAEPSLEIDSYY

-764 KIGLWQDFSD
+764 KIGLWQNFAD
-774 LGVLAHVYINSG
+774 LGVLAHVHINSG

-810 SVASNGAITSVVLD
+810 SVASNGAITSIVLD

-834 EIIVNRSSVTYDTL
+834 EIIMNRSSVSYDTL
-848 SGTATVNNRSNLV
+848 TGTATVNNRSRVV

-868 LSDFSNKSVIRIN
+868 LSDISNKSVIRIN
-881 SEVRRVVAITNN
+881 SEVRRVVAVTNN
-893 TILLVNS
+893 TLLLVNS
-900 AFTANATGQTIQRR
+900 AFTANATSQTIQRR
-914 DGDEASL
+914 DGDEATL

-971 LDEADTVYEQEYIY
+971 LAEADTVYEQEYIY
-985 QGTTLQNST
+985 QGTSLQNST

-1009 RLYNYSGTINV
+1009 RLYNYSGSINV

-1029 LYIDVDVS
+1029 LFIDVDTT

-1097 FPSADKVLQDNTI
+1097 FPSADKVLQDDTI
-1110 YHNFSYVIQAE
+1110 YHNFSYIIQAE

-1155 IVLSSNADVFLPKYD
+1155 IVLTSNADVLLSKYD

-1176 LNSRS
+1176 ANSRS
-1181 NTITGYGTDFTSSI
+1181 NTITGFGTDFTSSI

-1219 SNSIGNDPSLRTQT
+1219 ANSIANDPSLRTQT

-1246 VEGDFIIT
+1246 VEGNFVIT
-1254 GQGKANSNT
+1254 GQGRANSNT
-1263 VYNALTGTVTINP
+1263 VYSALTGTVLINP

-1281 AVLNPAITG
+1281 AVLNPAISG

-1365 VVLGIGTSFVG
+1365 VVLGSGTSFDTDID
-1376 NVFIGDIFTV
+1376 IGDIITV
-1386 NNEIREVT
+1386 NSEIREVT

-1436 VGDIITINSE
+1436 VGDIITINNE
-1446 PRTVTVV
+1446 PRRVTVV
-1453 VNDTT
+1453 TNDTT
-1458 LEVNS
+1458 LQVNA
-1463 NYAYHATGASIYKQ
+1463 NYTHHATGASIYKQ
-1477 NNIILGSS
+1477 NNIILGAG

-1490 QLAANDIIKVNNQI
+1490 QLAANDIITVNNQT

-1517 VNSPFIYFGTGN
+1517 VNAPFIYFGTGN
-1529 GIQKLQNTIVQISGN
+1529 SIHKLQNTIVQISGN

-1569 AQTGTVQVHTQNGK
+1569 AQTGTVQVFTQNGK

-1591 STDLVV
+1591 SADLVV
-1597 GDLVAV
+1597 GDFVTV

-1662 VSGLVYHVIPNYSL
+1662 VSGLVYHVIPNYFI
-1676 GTTLSGTVN
+1676 GQTLPGTVN

-1740 NAAQDKYLT
+1740 NSAQDKYLT

>member
-1 MAAAEKTVSAL
+1 MAAAEKTISAL

-43 PAGMSNTAG
+43 PAGISNTAG

-165 ERKLVIGTISGATC
+165 ERKLVVGSISGATC

-195 VIEIYISNITKYF
+195 IIEIYISNITKYF
-208 NNGEDIIVNYVD
+208 NNGEDILINYVD
-220 ANGVDK
+220 ANGIDR

-360 FLGDTLISAANFA
+360 FLEDTLIGAANFA

-418 TPNGNTAISG
+418 TPNGNTKI
-428 TVSIYG
+428 
-434 DTSLTGTVEVYGNT
+434 TGTVNVY
-448 AISGAV
+448 
-454 SVDTS
+454 
-459 LGTKT
+459 
-464 VTGTGTTFTAD
+464 
-475 FSAGQFIRIKLPSN
+475 
-489 ILSTHEIASVVSDT
+489 ST
-503 QLTLTT
+503 
-509 DFPFTVASQPA
+509 
-520 YKANLTVKGSGT
+520 
-532 SFSTELTVGDMI
+532 
-544 SVNGTVKQV
+544 NGTVW
-553 ATIASDTLL
+553 
-562 TVDSLFPFSSSGN
+562 
-575 TIYDSVEST
+575 
-584 STAVIGSNTKFSYEL
+584 GSNTQFSYEL
-599 KAGQT
+599 KTGQS
-604 LRVDGEDQTISA
+604 LRVEGEDQTISA

-622 LTVTSAYSTTVTNE
+622 LTVTSAYSATVTNK
-636 NAYRIGVFADYIGP
+636 NAYRVGVFADYIGP
-650 DATDSLLIY
+650 DATAPLLIY
-659 DAQYSGSLAQILAG
+659 DTQYSGSLAQILAG

-731 FGFRAEPSLQISSHY
+731 FGFRAEPSLEIDSYY

-764 KIGLWQDFSD
+764 KIGLWQNFAD
-774 LGVLAHVYINSG
+774 LGVLAHVHINSG

-810 SVASNGAITSVVLD
+810 SVASNGAITSIVLD

-834 EIIVNRSSVTYDTL
+834 EIIMNRSSVSYDTL
-848 SGTATVNNRSNLV
+848 TGTATVNNRSRVV

-868 LSDFSNKSVIRIN
+868 LSDISNKSVIRIN
-881 SEVRRVVAITNN
+881 SEVRRVVAVTNN
-893 TILLVNS
+893 TLLLVNS
-900 AFTANATGQTIQRR
+900 AFTANATSQTIQRR
-914 DGDEASL
+914 DGDEATL

-971 LDEADTVYEQEYIY
+971 LAEADTVYEQEYIY
-985 QGTTLQNST
+985 QGTSLQNST

-1009 RLYNYSGTINV
+1009 RLYNYSGSINV

-1029 LYIDVDVS
+1029 LFIDVDTT

-1110 YHNFSYVIQAE
+1110 YHNFSYIIQAE

-1155 IVLSSNADVFLPKYD
+1155 IVLTSNADVLLSKYD

-1176 LNSRS
+1176 ANSRS
-1181 NTITGYGTDFTSSI
+1181 NTITGFGTDFTSSI

-1219 SNSIGNDPSLRTQT
+1219 ANSIANDPSLRTQT

-1246 VEGDFIIT
+1246 VEGNFVIT
-1254 GQGKANSNT
+1254 GQGRANSNT
-1263 VYNALTGTVTINP
+1263 VYSALTGTVLINP

-1281 AVLNPAITG
+1281 AVLNPAISG

-1303 VYTTNVV
+1303 VLTTNVV

-1365 VVLGIGTSFVG
+1365 VVLGSGTSFDTDID
-1376 NVFIGDIFTV
+1376 IGDIITV
-1386 NNEIREVT
+1386 NSEIREVT

-1427 GTNFDPQIN
+1427 GTNFNPQIN
-1436 VGDIITINSE
+1436 VGDIITINNE
-1446 PRTVTVV
+1446 PRRVTVV
-1453 VNDTT
+1453 TNDTT
-1458 LEVNS
+1458 LQVNA
-1463 NYAYHATGASIYKQ
+1463 NYTHHATGASIYKQ
-1477 NNIILGSS
+1477 NNIILGAG

-1490 QLAANDIIKVNNQI
+1490 QLAANDIITVNNQT

-1517 VNSPFIYFGTGN
+1517 VNAPFIYFGTGN
-1529 GIQKLQNTIVQISGN
+1529 SIHKLQNTIVQISGN

-1569 AQTGTVQVHTQNGK
+1569 AQTGTVQIFTQNGK

-1597 GDLVAV
+1597 GDFVTV

-1629 TGATLYRRATVQNAN
+1629 TGTTLYRRATVQNAN

-1662 VSGLVYHVIPNYSL
+1662 VSGLVYHVIPNYFI
-1676 GTTLSGTVN
+1676 GQTLPGTVN
-1685 VLSSSVVVTG
+1685 VLSGSIVVTG

-1707 NVAVGMSITV
+1707 NVAIGMSVTV

-1740 NAAQDKYLT
+1740 NSAQDKYLT

>member
-1 MAAAEKTVSAL
+1 MAAAEKTISAL

-43 PAGMSNTAG
+43 PAGISNTAG

-165 ERKLVIGTISGATC
+165 ERKLVVGSISGATC

-195 VIEIYISNITKYF
+195 IIEIYISNITKYF
-208 NNGEDIIVNYVD
+208 NNGEDIIINYVD
-220 ANGVDK
+220 ANGIDRI
-226 VFRERIIGTLS
+226 FRERIIGTLS

-307 NTQVVVLRTIGVDDD
+307 NTQVVVLRTLGVDDD

-360 FLGDTLISAANFA
+360 FLGDTLIGAANFA

-418 TPNGNTAISG
+418 TPNGSTKI
-428 TVSIYG
+428 
-434 DTSLTGTVEVYGNT
+434 TGTVNVY
-448 AISGAV
+448 
-454 SVDTS
+454 
-459 LGTKT
+459 
-464 VTGTGTTFTAD
+464 
-475 FSAGQFIRIKLPSN
+475 
-489 ILSTHEIASVVSDT
+489 ST
-503 QLTLTT
+503 
-509 DFPFTVASQPA
+509 
-520 YKANLTVKGSGT
+520 
-532 SFSTELTVGDMI
+532 
-544 SVNGTVKQV
+544 NGTVW
-553 ATIASDTLL
+553 
-562 TVDSLFPFSSSGN
+562 
-575 TIYDSVEST
+575 
-584 STAVIGSNTKFSYEL
+584 GSNTQFSYEL
-599 KAGQT
+599 KTGQS
-604 LRVDGEDQTISA
+604 LRVEGEDQTISA

-622 LTVTSAYSTTVTNE
+622 LTVTSAYSATVTNK
-636 NAYRIGVFADYIGP
+636 NAYRVDVFADYIGP
-650 DATDSLLIY
+650 DATAPLLIY
-659 DAQYSGSLAQILAG
+659 DTQYSGSLAQILAG

-691 VSPPYGV
+691 VSSPYGV

-731 FGFRAEPSLQISSHY
+731 FGFRAEPSLEIDSYY

-764 KIGLWQDFSD
+764 KIGLWQNFAD
-774 LGVLAHVYINSG
+774 LGVLAHVHINSG

-810 SVASNGAITSVVLD
+810 SVASNGAITSIVLD

-834 EIIVNRSSVTYDTL
+834 EIIMNRSSVSYDTL
-848 SGTATVNNRSNLV
+848 TGTATVNNRSRVV

-868 LSDFSNKSVIRIN
+868 LSDISNKSVIRIN
-881 SEVRRVVAITNN
+881 SEVRRVVAVTNN
-893 TILLVNS
+893 TLLLVNS
-900 AFTANATGQTIQRR
+900 AFTANATSQTIQRR
-914 DGDEASL
+914 DGDEATL

-971 LDEADTVYEQEYIY
+971 LAEADTVYEQEYIY
-985 QGTTLQNST
+985 QGTSLQNST

-1009 RLYNYSGTINV
+1009 RLYNYSGSINV

-1029 LYIDVDVS
+1029 LFIDVDTT

-1110 YHNFSYVIQAE
+1110 YHNFSYIIQAE

-1147 AQSEDNAA
+1147 AQSEDNAS
-1155 IVLSSNADVFLPKYD
+1155 IVLTSNADVLLSKYD

-1176 LNSRS
+1176 ANSRS
-1181 NTITGYGTDFTSSI
+1181 NTITGFGTDFTSSI

-1219 SNSIGNDPSLRTQT
+1219 ANSIANDPSLRTQT

-1246 VEGDFIIT
+1246 VEGNFVIT
-1254 GQGKANSNT
+1254 GQGRANSNT
-1263 VYNALTGTVTINP
+1263 VYSALTGTVLINP

-1281 AVLNPAITG
+1281 AVLNPAISG

-1365 VVLGIGTSFVG
+1365 VVLGSGTSFDTDID
-1376 NVFIGDIFTV
+1376 IGDIITV
-1386 NNEIREVT
+1386 NSEIREVT

-1427 GTNFDPQIN
+1427 GTNFNPQIN
-1436 VGDIITINSE
+1436 VGDIITINNE
-1446 PRTVTVV
+1446 PRRVTVV
-1453 VNDTT
+1453 TNDTT
-1458 LEVNS
+1458 LQVNA
-1463 NYAYHATGASIYKQ
+1463 NYTHHATGASIYKQ
-1477 NNIILGSS
+1477 NNIILGAG

-1490 QLAANDIIKVNNQI
+1490 QLAANDIITVNNQT

-1517 VNSPFIYFGTGN
+1517 VNAPFIYFGTGN
-1529 GIQKLQNTIVQISGN
+1529 SIHKLQNTIVQISGN

-1569 AQTGTVQVHTQNGK
+1569 AQTGTVQVFTQNGK

-1591 STDLVV
+1591 ITDLVV
-1597 GDLVAV
+1597 GDFVTV

-1629 TGATLYRRATVQNAN
+1629 TGTTLYRRATVQNAN

-1662 VSGLVYHVIPNYSL
+1662 VSGLVYHVIPNYFI
-1676 GTTLSGTVN
+1676 GQTLPGTVN

>member
-1 MAAAEKTVSAL
+1 MAAAEKTISAL

-43 PAGMSNTAG
+43 PAGISNTAG

-165 ERKLVIGTISGATC
+165 ERKLVVGSISGATC

-195 VIEIYISNITKYF
+195 IIEIYISNITKYF
-208 NNGEDIIVNYVD
+208 NNGEDILINYVD
-220 ANGVDK
+220 ANGIDRI
-226 VFRERIIGTLS
+226 FRERIIGTLS

-307 NTQVVVLRTIGVDDD
+307 NTQVVVLRTLGVDDD

-360 FLGDTLISAANFA
+360 FLGDTLIGAANFA

-418 TPNGNTAISG
+418 TPNGNTKI
-428 TVSIYG
+428 
-434 DTSLTGTVEVYGNT
+434 TGTVNVY
-448 AISGAV
+448 
-454 SVDTS
+454 
-459 LGTKT
+459 
-464 VTGTGTTFTAD
+464 
-475 FSAGQFIRIKLPSN
+475 
-489 ILSTHEIASVVSDT
+489 ST
-503 QLTLTT
+503 
-509 DFPFTVASQPA
+509 
-520 YKANLTVKGSGT
+520 
-532 SFSTELTVGDMI
+532 
-544 SVNGTVKQV
+544 NGTVW
-553 ATIASDTLL
+553 
-562 TVDSLFPFSSSGN
+562 
-575 TIYDSVEST
+575 
-584 STAVIGSNTKFSYEL
+584 GSNTQFSYEL
-599 KAGQT
+599 KTGQS
-604 LRVDGEDQTISA
+604 LRVEGEDQTISA

-622 LTVTSAYSTTVTNE
+622 LTVTSAYSATVTNK
-636 NAYRIGVFADYIGP
+636 NAYRVGVFADYIGP
-650 DATDSLLIY
+650 DATAPLLIY
-659 DAQYSGSLAQILAG
+659 DTQYSGSLAQILAG

-691 VSPPYGV
+691 VSSPYGV

-731 FGFRAEPSLQISSHY
+731 FGFRAEPSLEIDSYY

-764 KIGLWQDFSD
+764 KIGLWQNFAD
-774 LGVLAHVYINSG
+774 LGVLAHVHINSG

-810 SVASNGAITSVVLD
+810 SVASNGAITSIVLD

-834 EIIVNRSSVTYDTL
+834 EIIMNRSSVSYDTL
-848 SGTATVNNRSNLV
+848 TGTATVNNRSRVV

-868 LSDFSNKSVIRIN
+868 LSDISNKSVIRIN
-881 SEVRRVVAITNN
+881 SEVRRVVAVTNN
-893 TILLVNS
+893 TLLLVNS
-900 AFTANATGQTIQRR
+900 AFTANATSQTIQRR
-914 DGDEASL
+914 DGDEATL

-971 LDEADTVYEQEYIY
+971 LAEADTVYEQEYIY
-985 QGTTLQNST
+985 QGTSLQNST

-1009 RLYNYSGTINV
+1009 RLYNYSGSINV

-1029 LYIDVDVS
+1029 LFIDVDTT

-1097 FPSADKVLQDNTI
+1097 FPSADKVLQDDTI
-1110 YHNFSYVIQAE
+1110 YHNFSYIIQAE

-1155 IVLSSNADVFLPKYD
+1155 IVLTSNADVLLSKYD

-1176 LNSRS
+1176 ANSRS
-1181 NTITGYGTDFTSSI
+1181 NTITGFGTDFTSSI

-1219 SNSIGNDPSLRTQT
+1219 ANSIANDPSLRTQT
-1233 KVVTEVLSNTSLN
+1233 KVVTEVLSNTSLK
-1246 VEGDFIIT
+1246 VEGNFVIT
-1254 GQGKANSNT
+1254 GQGRANSNT
-1263 VYNALTGTVTINP
+1263 VYSALTGTVLINP

-1281 AVLNPAITG
+1281 AVLNPAISG

-1365 VVLGIGTSFVG
+1365 VVLGSGTSFDTDID
-1376 NVFIGDIFTV
+1376 IGDIITV
-1386 NNEIREVT
+1386 NSEIREVT

-1427 GTNFDPQIN
+1427 GTNFNPQIN
-1436 VGDIITINSE
+1436 VGDIITINNE
-1446 PRTVTVV
+1446 PRRVTVV
-1453 VNDTT
+1453 TNDTT
-1458 LEVNS
+1458 LQVNA
-1463 NYAYHATGASIYKQ
+1463 NYTHHATGASIYKQ
-1477 NNIILGSS
+1477 NNIILGAG

-1490 QLAANDIIKVNNQI
+1490 QLAANDIITVNNQT

-1512 GTHIT
+1512 GTRVT
-1517 VNSPFIYFGTGN
+1517 VNAPFIYFGTGN
-1529 GIQKLQNTIVQISGN
+1529 SIHKLQNTIVQISGN

-1569 AQTGTVQVHTQNGK
+1569 AQTGTVQIFTQNGK

-1597 GDLVAV
+1597 GDFVTV

-1629 TGATLYRRATVQNAN
+1629 TGTTLYRRATVQNAN

-1662 VSGLVYHVIPNYSL
+1662 VSGLVYHVIPNYFI
-1676 GTTLSGTVN
+1676 GQTLPGTVN

>member
-1 MAAAEKTVSAL
+1 MAAAEKTISAL

-43 PAGMSNTAG
+43 PAGISNTAG

-165 ERKLVIGTISGATC
+165 ERKLVVGSISGATC

-195 VIEIYISNITKYF
+195 IIEIYISNITKYF
-208 NNGEDIIVNYVD
+208 NNGEDILINYVD
-220 ANGVDK
+220 ANGIDR

-307 NTQVVVLRTIGVDDD
+307 NTQVVVLRTLGVDDD

-360 FLGDTLISAANFA
+360 FLEDTLIGAANFA

-418 TPNGNTAISG
+418 TPNGNTKI
-428 TVSIYG
+428 
-434 DTSLTGTVEVYGNT
+434 TGTVNVY
-448 AISGAV
+448 
-454 SVDTS
+454 
-459 LGTKT
+459 
-464 VTGTGTTFTAD
+464 
-475 FSAGQFIRIKLPSN
+475 
-489 ILSTHEIASVVSDT
+489 ST
-503 QLTLTT
+503 
-509 DFPFTVASQPA
+509 
-520 YKANLTVKGSGT
+520 
-532 SFSTELTVGDMI
+532 
-544 SVNGTVKQV
+544 NGTVW
-553 ATIASDTLL
+553 
-562 TVDSLFPFSSSGN
+562 
-575 TIYDSVEST
+575 
-584 STAVIGSNTKFSYEL
+584 GSNTQFSYEL
-599 KAGQT
+599 KTGQS
-604 LRVDGEDQTISA
+604 LRVEGEDQTISA

-622 LTVTSAYSTTVTNE
+622 LTVTSAYSATVTNK
-636 NAYRIGVFADYIGP
+636 NAYRVGVFADYIGP
-650 DATDSLLIY
+650 DATAPLLIY
-659 DAQYSGSLAQILAG
+659 DTQYSGSLAQILAG

-731 FGFRAEPSLQISSHY
+731 FGFRAEPSLEIDSYY

-764 KIGLWQDFSD
+764 KIGLWQNFAD
-774 LGVLAHVYINSG
+774 LGVLAHVHINSG

-810 SVASNGAITSVVLD
+810 SVASNGAITSIVLD

-834 EIIVNRSSVTYDTL
+834 EIIMNRSSVSYDTL
-848 SGTATVNNRSNLV
+848 TGTATVNNRSRVV

-868 LSDFSNKSVIRIN
+868 LSDISNKSVIRIN
-881 SEVRRVVAITNN
+881 SEVRRVVAVTNN
-893 TILLVNS
+893 TLLLVNS
-900 AFTANATGQTIQRR
+900 AFTANATSQTIQRR
-914 DGDEASL
+914 DGDEATL

-971 LDEADTVYEQEYIY
+971 LAEADTVYEQEYIY
-985 QGTTLQNST
+985 QGTSLQNST

-1009 RLYNYSGTINV
+1009 RLYNYSGSINV

-1029 LYIDVDVS
+1029 LFIDVDTT

-1110 YHNFSYVIQAE
+1110 YHNFSYIIQAE

-1155 IVLSSNADVFLPKYD
+1155 IVLTSNADVLLSKYD

-1176 LNSRS
+1176 ANSRS
-1181 NTITGYGTDFTSSI
+1181 NTITGFGTDFTSSI

-1219 SNSIGNDPSLRTQT
+1219 ANSIANDPSLRTQT

-1246 VEGDFIIT
+1246 VEGNFVIT
-1254 GQGKANSNT
+1254 GQGRANSNT
-1263 VYNALTGTVTINP
+1263 VYSALTGTVLINP

-1281 AVLNPAITG
+1281 AVLNPAISG

-1365 VVLGIGTSFVG
+1365 VVLGSGTSFDTDID
-1376 NVFIGDIFTV
+1376 IGDIITV
-1386 NNEIREVT
+1386 NSEIREVT

-1436 VGDIITINSE
+1436 VGDIITINNE
-1446 PRTVTVV
+1446 PRRVTVV
-1453 VNDTT
+1453 TNDTT
-1458 LEVNS
+1458 LQVNA
-1463 NYAYHATGASIYKQ
+1463 NYTHHATGASIYKQ
-1477 NNIILGSS
+1477 NNIILGAG

-1490 QLAANDIIKVNNQI
+1490 QLAANDIITVNNQT

-1517 VNSPFIYFGTGN
+1517 VNAPFIYFGTGN
-1529 GIQKLQNTIVQISGN
+1529 SIHKLQNTIVQISGN

-1569 AQTGTVQVHTQNGK
+1569 AQTGTVQVFTQNGK

-1591 STDLVV
+1591 SADLVV
-1597 GDLVAV
+1597 GDFVTV

-1629 TGATLYRRATVQNAN
+1629 TGTTLYRRATVQNAN

-1662 VSGLVYHVIPNYSL
+1662 VSGLVYHVIPNYFI
-1676 GTTLSGTVN
+1676 GQTLPGTVN

-1740 NAAQDKYLT
+1740 NSAQDKYLT

>member
-1 MAAAEKTVSAL
+1 MAAAEKTISAL

-43 PAGMSNTAG
+43 PAGISNTAG

-165 ERKLVIGTISGATC
+165 ERKLVVGSISGATC

-195 VIEIYISNITKYF
+195 IIEIYISNITKYF
-208 NNGEDIIVNYVD
+208 NNGEDILINYVD
-220 ANGVDK
+220 ANGIDRI
-226 VFRERIIGTLS
+226 FRERIIGTLS

-307 NTQVVVLRTIGVDDD
+307 NTQVVVLRTLGVDDD

-360 FLGDTLISAANFA
+360 FLGDTLIGAANFA

-418 TPNGNTAISG
+418 TPNGNTKI
-428 TVSIYG
+428 
-434 DTSLTGTVEVYGNT
+434 TGTVNVY
-448 AISGAV
+448 
-454 SVDTS
+454 
-459 LGTKT
+459 
-464 VTGTGTTFTAD
+464 
-475 FSAGQFIRIKLPSN
+475 
-489 ILSTHEIASVVSDT
+489 ST
-503 QLTLTT
+503 
-509 DFPFTVASQPA
+509 
-520 YKANLTVKGSGT
+520 
-532 SFSTELTVGDMI
+532 
-544 SVNGTVKQV
+544 NGTVW
-553 ATIASDTLL
+553 
-562 TVDSLFPFSSSGN
+562 
-575 TIYDSVEST
+575 
-584 STAVIGSNTKFSYEL
+584 GSNTQFSYEL
-599 KAGQT
+599 KTGQS
-604 LRVDGEDQTISA
+604 LRVEGEDQTISA

-622 LTVTSAYSTTVTNE
+622 LTVTSAYSATVTNK
-636 NAYRIGVFADYIGP
+636 NAYRVGVFADYIGP
-650 DATDSLLIY
+650 DATAPLLIY
-659 DAQYSGSLAQILAG
+659 DTQYSGSLAQILAG

-691 VSPPYGV
+691 VSSPYGV

-731 FGFRAEPSLQISSHY
+731 FGFRAEPSLEIDSYY

-764 KIGLWQDFSD
+764 KIGLWQNFAD
-774 LGVLAHVYINSG
+774 LGVLAHVHINSG

-810 SVASNGAITSVVLD
+810 SVASNGAITSIVLD

-834 EIIVNRSSVTYDTL
+834 EIIMNRSSVSYDTL
-848 SGTATVNNRSNLV
+848 TGTATVNNRSRVV

-868 LSDFSNKSVIRIN
+868 LSDISNKSVIRIN
-881 SEVRRVVAITNN
+881 SEVRRVVAVTNN
-893 TILLVNS
+893 TLLLVNS
-900 AFTANATGQTIQRR
+900 AFTANATSQTIQRR
-914 DGDEASL
+914 DGDEATL

-971 LDEADTVYEQEYIY
+971 LAEADTVYEQEYIY
-985 QGTTLQNST
+985 QGTSLQNST

-1009 RLYNYSGTINV
+1009 RLYNYSGSINV

-1029 LYIDVDVS
+1029 LFIDVDTT

-1097 FPSADKVLQDNTI
+1097 FPSADKVLQDDTI
-1110 YHNFSYVIQAE
+1110 YHNFSYIIQAE

-1155 IVLSSNADVFLPKYD
+1155 IVLTSNADVLLSKYD

-1176 LNSRS
+1176 ANSRS
-1181 NTITGYGTDFTSSI
+1181 NTITGFGTDFTSSI

-1219 SNSIGNDPSLRTQT
+1219 ANSIANDPSLRTQT
-1233 KVVTEVLSNTSLN
+1233 KVVTEVLSNTSLK
-1246 VEGDFIIT
+1246 VEGNFVIT
-1254 GQGKANSNT
+1254 GQGRANSNT
-1263 VYNALTGTVTINP
+1263 VYSALTGTVTINP

-1281 AVLNPAITG
+1281 AVLNPAISG

-1365 VVLGIGTSFVG
+1365 VVLGSGTSFDTDID
-1376 NVFIGDIFTV
+1376 IGDIITV
-1386 NNEIREVT
+1386 NSEIREVT

-1427 GTNFDPQIN
+1427 GTNFNPQIN
-1436 VGDIITINSE
+1436 VGDIITINNE
-1446 PRTVTVV
+1446 PRRVTVV
-1453 VNDTT
+1453 TNDTT
-1458 LEVNS
+1458 LQVNA
-1463 NYAYHATGASIYKQ
+1463 NYTHHATGASIYKQ
-1477 NNIILGSS
+1477 NNIILGAG

-1490 QLAANDIIKVNNQI
+1490 QLAANDIITVNNQT

-1512 GTHIT
+1512 GTRVT
-1517 VNSPFIYFGTGN
+1517 VNAPFIYFGTGN
-1529 GIQKLQNTIVQISGN
+1529 SIHKLQNTIVQISGN

-1569 AQTGTVQVHTQNGK
+1569 AQTGTVQIFTQNGK

-1597 GDLVAV
+1597 GDFVTV

-1629 TGATLYRRATVQNAN
+1629 TGTTLYRRATVQNAN

-1662 VSGLVYHVIPNYSL
+1662 VSGLVYHVIPNYFI
-1676 GTTLSGTVN
+1676 GQTLPGTVN

-1695 NTTSPNVTYFVG
+1695 NTTSPNVTFFVG

>member
-1 MAAAEKTVSAL
+1 MAAAEKTISAL

-43 PAGMSNTAG
+43 PAGISNTAG

-165 ERKLVIGTISGATC
+165 ERKLVVGSISGATC

-195 VIEIYISNITKYF
+195 IIEIYISNITKYF
-208 NNGEDIIVNYVD
+208 NNGEDILINYVD
-220 ANGVDK
+220 ANGIDR

-307 NTQVVVLRTIGVDDD
+307 NTQVVVLRTLGVDDD

-418 TPNGNTAISG
+418 TPNGNTKI
-428 TVSIYG
+428 
-434 DTSLTGTVEVYGNT
+434 TGTVNVY
-448 AISGAV
+448 
-454 SVDTS
+454 
-459 LGTKT
+459 
-464 VTGTGTTFTAD
+464 
-475 FSAGQFIRIKLPSN
+475 
-489 ILSTHEIASVVSDT
+489 ST
-503 QLTLTT
+503 
-509 DFPFTVASQPA
+509 
-520 YKANLTVKGSGT
+520 
-532 SFSTELTVGDMI
+532 
-544 SVNGTVKQV
+544 NGTVW
-553 ATIASDTLL
+553 
-562 TVDSLFPFSSSGN
+562 
-575 TIYDSVEST
+575 
-584 STAVIGSNTKFSYEL
+584 GSNTQFSYEL
-599 KAGQT
+599 KTGQS
-604 LRVDGEDQTISA
+604 LRVEGEDQTISA

-622 LTVTSAYSTTVTNE
+622 LTVTSAYSATVTNK
-636 NAYRIGVFADYIGP
+636 NAYRVGVFADYIGP
-650 DATDSLLIY
+650 DATASLLIY
-659 DAQYSGSLAQILAG
+659 DTQYSGSLAQILAG

-691 VSPPYGV
+691 VSSPYGV

-731 FGFRAEPSLQISSHY
+731 FGFRAEPSLEIESYY

-764 KIGLWQDFSD
+764 KIGLWQNFAD

-810 SVASNGAITSVVLD
+810 SVASNGAITSIVLD

-834 EIIVNRSSVTYDTL
+834 EIIMNRSSVSYDTL
-848 SGTATVNNRSNLV
+848 TGTATVNNRSRVV

-868 LSDFSNKSVIRIN
+868 LSDISNKSVIRIN
-881 SEVRRVVAITNN
+881 SEVRRVVAVTNN
-893 TILLVNS
+893 TLLLVNS
-900 AFTANATGQTIQRR
+900 AFTANATSQTIQRR
-914 DGDEASL
+914 DGDEATL

-971 LDEADTVYEQEYIY
+971 LAEADTVYEQEYIY
-985 QGTTLQNST
+985 QGTSLQNST

-1009 RLYNYSGTINV
+1009 RLYNYSGSINV

-1029 LYIDVDVS
+1029 LFIDVDTT

-1097 FPSADKVLQDNTI
+1097 FPSADKVLQDDTI
-1110 YHNFSYVIQAE
+1110 YHNFSYIIQAE

-1155 IVLSSNADVFLPKYD
+1155 IVLTSNADVLLSKYD

-1176 LNSRS
+1176 ANSRS
-1181 NTITGYGTDFTSSI
+1181 NTITGFGTDFTSSI

-1219 SNSIGNDPSLRTQT
+1219 ANSIANDPSLRTQT

-1246 VEGDFIIT
+1246 VEGNFVIT
-1254 GQGKANSNT
+1254 GQGRANSNT
-1263 VYNALTGTVTINP
+1263 VYSALTGTVLINP

-1281 AVLNPAITG
+1281 AVLNPAISG

-1303 VYTTNVV
+1303 VLTTNVV

-1365 VVLGIGTSFVG
+1365 VVLGSGTSFDTDID
-1376 NVFIGDIFTV
+1376 IGDIITV
-1386 NNEIREVT
+1386 NSEIREVT

-1427 GTNFDPQIN
+1427 GTNFNPQIN
-1436 VGDIITINSE
+1436 VGDIITINNE
-1446 PRTVTVV
+1446 PRRVTVV
-1453 VNDTT
+1453 TNDTT
-1458 LEVNS
+1458 LQVNA
-1463 NYAYHATGASIYKQ
+1463 NYTHHATGASIYKQ
-1477 NNIILGSS
+1477 NNIILGAG

-1490 QLAANDIIKVNNQI
+1490 QLAANDIITVNNQT

-1517 VNSPFIYFGTGN
+1517 VNAPFIYFGTGN
-1529 GIQKLQNTIVQISGN
+1529 SIHKLQNTIVQISGN

-1569 AQTGTVQVHTQNGK
+1569 AQTGTVQIFTQNGK

-1597 GDLVAV
+1597 GDFVTV

-1629 TGATLYRRATVQNAN
+1629 TGTTLYRRATVQNAN

-1662 VSGLVYHVIPNYSL
+1662 VSGLVYHVIPNYFI
-1676 GTTLSGTVN
+1676 GQTLPGTVN
-1685 VLSSSVVVTG
+1685 VLSGSIVVTG

-1707 NVAVGMSITV
+1707 NVAIGMSVTV

-1740 NAAQDKYLT
+1740 NSAQDKYLT

>member
-1 MAAAEKTVSAL
+1 MAAAEKTISAL

-43 PAGMSNTAG
+43 PAGISNTAG

-165 ERKLVIGTISGATC
+165 ERKLVVGSISGATC

-195 VIEIYISNITKYF
+195 IIEIYISNITKYF
-208 NNGEDIIVNYVD
+208 NNGEDILINYVD
-220 ANGVDK
+220 ANGIDR

-307 NTQVVVLRTIGVDDD
+307 NTQVVVLRTLGVDDD

-360 FLGDTLISAANFA
+360 FLGDTLIGAANFA

-418 TPNGNTAISG
+418 TPNGNTKI
-428 TVSIYG
+428 
-434 DTSLTGTVEVYGNT
+434 TGTVNVY
-448 AISGAV
+448 
-454 SVDTS
+454 
-459 LGTKT
+459 
-464 VTGTGTTFTAD
+464 
-475 FSAGQFIRIKLPSN
+475 
-489 ILSTHEIASVVSDT
+489 ST
-503 QLTLTT
+503 
-509 DFPFTVASQPA
+509 
-520 YKANLTVKGSGT
+520 
-532 SFSTELTVGDMI
+532 
-544 SVNGTVKQV
+544 NGTVW
-553 ATIASDTLL
+553 
-562 TVDSLFPFSSSGN
+562 
-575 TIYDSVEST
+575 
-584 STAVIGSNTKFSYEL
+584 GSNTQFSYEL
-599 KAGQT
+599 KTGQS
-604 LRVDGEDQTISA
+604 LRVEGEDQTISA

-622 LTVTSAYSTTVTNE
+622 LTVTSAYSATVTNK
-636 NAYRIGVFADYIGP
+636 NAYRVGVFADYIGP
-650 DATDSLLIY
+650 DATAPLLIY
-659 DAQYSGSLAQILAG
+659 DTQYSGSLAQILAG

-691 VSPPYGV
+691 VSSPYGV

-731 FGFRAEPSLQISSHY
+731 FGFRAEPSLEIDSYY

-764 KIGLWQDFSD
+764 KIGLWQNFAD
-774 LGVLAHVYINSG
+774 LGVLAHVHINSG

-810 SVASNGAITSVVLD
+810 SVASNGAITSIVLD

-834 EIIVNRSSVTYDTL
+834 EIIMNRSSVSYDTL
-848 SGTATVNNRSNLV
+848 TGTATVNNRSRVV

-868 LSDFSNKSVIRIN
+868 LSDISNKSVIRIN
-881 SEVRRVVAITNN
+881 SEVRRVVAVTNN
-893 TILLVNS
+893 TLLLVNS
-900 AFTANATGQTIQRR
+900 AFTANATSQTIQRR
-914 DGDEASL
+914 DGDEATL

-971 LDEADTVYEQEYIY
+971 LAEADTVYEQEYIY
-985 QGTTLQNST
+985 QGTSLQNST

-1009 RLYNYSGTINV
+1009 RLYNYSGSINV

-1029 LYIDVDVS
+1029 LFIDVDTT

-1097 FPSADKVLQDNTI
+1097 FPSADKVLQDDTI
-1110 YHNFSYVIQAE
+1110 YHNFSYIIQAE

-1155 IVLSSNADVFLPKYD
+1155 IVLTSNADVLLSKYD

-1176 LNSRS
+1176 ANSRS
-1181 NTITGYGTDFTSSI
+1181 NTITGFGTDFTSSI

-1219 SNSIGNDPSLRTQT
+1219 ANSIANDPSLRTQT
-1233 KVVTEVLSNTSLN
+1233 KVVTEVLSNTSLK
-1246 VEGDFIIT
+1246 VEGNFVIT
-1254 GQGKANSNT
+1254 GQGRANSNT
-1263 VYNALTGTVTINP
+1263 VYSALTGTVLINP

-1281 AVLNPAITG
+1281 AVLNPAISG

-1365 VVLGIGTSFVG
+1365 VVLGSGTSFDTDID
-1376 NVFIGDIFTV
+1376 IGDIITV
-1386 NNEIREVT
+1386 NSEIREVT

-1427 GTNFDPQIN
+1427 GTNFNPQIN
-1436 VGDIITINSE
+1436 VGDIITINNE
-1446 PRTVTVV
+1446 PRRVTVV
-1453 VNDTT
+1453 TNDTT
-1458 LEVNS
+1458 LQVNA
-1463 NYAYHATGASIYKQ
+1463 NYTHHATGASIYKQ
-1477 NNIILGSS
+1477 NNIILGAG

-1490 QLAANDIIKVNNQI
+1490 QLAANDIITVNNQT

-1512 GTHIT
+1512 GTRVT
-1517 VNSPFIYFGTGN
+1517 VNAPFIYFGTGN
-1529 GIQKLQNTIVQISGN
+1529 SIHKLQNTIVQISGN

-1569 AQTGTVQVHTQNGK
+1569 AQTGTVQIFTQNGK

-1597 GDLVAV
+1597 GDFVTV

-1629 TGATLYRRATVQNAN
+1629 TGTTLYRRATVQNAN

-1662 VSGLVYHVIPNYSL
+1662 VSGLVYHVIPNYFI
-1676 GTTLSGTVN
+1676 GQTLPGTVN

>member
-1 MAAAEKTVSAL
+1 MAAAEKTISAL

-43 PAGMSNTAG
+43 PAGISNTAG

-88 NPSLDIKKILKSARE
+88 NPSLDIKKIIKSARE

-165 ERKLVIGTISGATC
+165 ERKLVVGSISGATC

-195 VIEIYISNITKYF
+195 IIEIYISNITKYF
-208 NNGEDIIVNYVD
+208 NNGEDILINYVD
-220 ANGVDK
+220 ANGIDR

-307 NTQVVVLRTIGVDDD
+307 NTQVVVLRTLGVDDD

-360 FLGDTLISAANFA
+360 FLGDTLIGAANFA

-418 TPNGNTAISG
+418 TPNGNTKI
-428 TVSIYG
+428 
-434 DTSLTGTVEVYGNT
+434 TGTVNVY
-448 AISGAV
+448 
-454 SVDTS
+454 
-459 LGTKT
+459 
-464 VTGTGTTFTAD
+464 
-475 FSAGQFIRIKLPSN
+475 
-489 ILSTHEIASVVSDT
+489 ST
-503 QLTLTT
+503 
-509 DFPFTVASQPA
+509 
-520 YKANLTVKGSGT
+520 
-532 SFSTELTVGDMI
+532 
-544 SVNGTVKQV
+544 NGTVW
-553 ATIASDTLL
+553 
-562 TVDSLFPFSSSGN
+562 
-575 TIYDSVEST
+575 
-584 STAVIGSNTKFSYEL
+584 GSNTQFSYEL
-599 KAGQT
+599 KTGQS
-604 LRVDGEDQTISA
+604 LRVEGEDQTISA

-622 LTVTSAYSTTVTNE
+622 LTVTSAYSATVTNK
-636 NAYRIGVFADYIGP
+636 NAYRVGVFADYIGP
-650 DATDSLLIY
+650 DATAPLLIY
-659 DAQYSGSLAQILAG
+659 DTQYSGSLAQILAG

-691 VSPPYGV
+691 VSSPYGV

-731 FGFRAEPSLQISSHY
+731 FGFRAEPSLEIDSYY

-764 KIGLWQDFSD
+764 KIGLWQNFAD
-774 LGVLAHVYINSG
+774 LGVLAHVHINSG

-810 SVASNGAITSVVLD
+810 SVASNGAITSIVLD

-834 EIIVNRSSVTYDTL
+834 EIIMNRSSVSYDTL
-848 SGTATVNNRSNLV
+848 TGTATVNNRSRVV

-868 LSDFSNKSVIRIN
+868 LSDISNKSVIRIN
-881 SEVRRVVAITNN
+881 SEVRRVVAVTNN
-893 TILLVNS
+893 TLLLVNS
-900 AFTANATGQTIQRR
+900 AFTANATSQTIQRR
-914 DGDEASL
+914 DGDEATL

-971 LDEADTVYEQEYIY
+971 LAEADTVYEQEYIY
-985 QGTTLQNST
+985 QGTSLQNST

-1009 RLYNYSGTINV
+1009 RLYNYSGSINV

-1029 LYIDVDVS
+1029 LFIDVDTT

-1155 IVLSSNADVFLPKYD
+1155 IVLTSNADVLLSKYD

-1176 LNSRS
+1176 ANSRS
-1181 NTITGYGTDFTSSI
+1181 NTITGFGTDFTSSI

-1219 SNSIGNDPSLRTQT
+1219 ANSIANDPSLRTQT

-1246 VEGDFIIT
+1246 VEGNFVIT
-1254 GQGKANSNT
+1254 GQGRANSNT
-1263 VYNALTGTVTINP
+1263 VYSALTGTVLINP

-1281 AVLNPAITG
+1281 AVLNPAISG

-1365 VVLGIGTSFVG
+1365 VVLGSGTAF
-1376 NVFIGDIFTV
+1376 NTDIDIGDIITV
-1386 NNEIREVT
+1386 NSEIREVT

-1427 GTNFDPQIN
+1427 GTNFNPQIN
-1436 VGDIITINSE
+1436 VGDIITINNE
-1446 PRTVTVV
+1446 PRRVTVV
-1453 VNDTT
+1453 TNDTT
-1458 LEVNS
+1458 LQVNA
-1463 NYAYHATGASIYKQ
+1463 NYTHHATGASIYKQ
-1477 NNIILGSS
+1477 NNIILGAG

-1490 QLAANDIIKVNNQI
+1490 QLAANDIITVNNQT

-1512 GTHIT
+1512 GTRVT
-1517 VNSPFIYFGTGN
+1517 VNAPFIYFGTGN
-1529 GIQKLQNTIVQISGN
+1529 SIHKLQNTIVQISGN

-1569 AQTGTVQVHTQNGK
+1569 AQTGTVQIFTQNGK

-1591 STDLVV
+1591 NTDLVV
-1597 GDLVAV
+1597 GDFVTV

-1629 TGATLYRRATVQNAN
+1629 TGTTLYRRATVQNAN

-1662 VSGLVYHVIPNYSL
+1662 VSGLVYHVIPNYFI
-1676 GTTLSGTVN
+1676 GQTLPGTVN

>member
-1 MAAAEKTVSAL
+1 MAAAEKTISAL

-43 PAGMSNTAG
+43 PAGISNTAG

-165 ERKLVIGTISGATC
+165 EKKLVIGSISGATC

-195 VIEIYISNITKYF
+195 IIEIYISNITKYF
-208 NNGEDIIVNYVD
+208 NNGEDILINYVD
-220 ANGVDK
+220 ANGIDR

-271 TSAEANDAAAIVG
+271 ISAEANDAAAIVG

-360 FLGDTLISAANFA
+360 FLKDTLIGAANFA

-418 TPNGNTAISG
+418 TPNGNTKI
-428 TVSIYG
+428 
-434 DTSLTGTVEVYGNT
+434 TGTVNVY
-448 AISGAV
+448 
-454 SVDTS
+454 
-459 LGTKT
+459 
-464 VTGTGTTFTAD
+464 
-475 FSAGQFIRIKLPSN
+475 
-489 ILSTHEIASVVSDT
+489 ST
-503 QLTLTT
+503 
-509 DFPFTVASQPA
+509 
-520 YKANLTVKGSGT
+520 
-532 SFSTELTVGDMI
+532 
-544 SVNGTVKQV
+544 NGTVW
-553 ATIASDTLL
+553 
-562 TVDSLFPFSSSGN
+562 
-575 TIYDSVEST
+575 
-584 STAVIGSNTKFSYEL
+584 GSNTQFSYEL
-599 KAGQT
+599 KTGQS
-604 LRVDGEDQTISA
+604 LRVEGEDQTISA

-622 LTVTSAYSTTVTNE
+622 LTVTSAYSATVTNK
-636 NAYRIGVFADYIGP
+636 NAYRVGVFADYIGP
-650 DATDSLLIY
+650 DATASLLIY
-659 DAQYSGSLAQILAG
+659 DTQYSGSLAQILAG

-691 VSPPYGV
+691 VSAPYGV

-731 FGFRAEPSLQISSHY
+731 FGFRAEPSLEIESYY

-764 KIGLWQDFSD
+764 KIGLWQNFAD
-774 LGVLAHVYINSG
+774 LGVLAHVHINSG

-810 SVASNGAITSVVLD
+810 SVASNGAITSIVLD

-834 EIIVNRSSVTYDTL
+834 EIIMNRSSVSYDTL
-848 SGTATVNNRSNLV
+848 TGTATVNNRSRVV

-868 LSDFSNKSVIRIN
+868 LSDISNKSVIRIN
-881 SEVRRVVAITNN
+881 SEVRRVVAVTNN
-893 TILLVNS
+893 TLLLVNS
-900 AFTANATGQTIQRR
+900 AFTANATSQTIQRR
-914 DGDEASL
+914 DGDEATL
-921 TGYLFGDGFQETIDT
+921 TGYLFGDGFQETIET

-971 LDEADTVYEQEYIY
+971 LAEADTVYEQEYIY
-985 QGTTLQNST
+985 QGTSLQNST

-1009 RLYNYSGTINV
+1009 RLYNYSGSINV

-1029 LYIDVDVS
+1029 LFIDVDTT

-1110 YHNFSYVIQAE
+1110 YHNFSYIIQAE

-1147 AQSEDNAA
+1147 AESEDNAA
-1155 IVLSSNADVFLPKYD
+1155 IVLTSNADVLLSKYD

-1176 LNSRS
+1176 ANSRS
-1181 NTITGYGTDFTSSI
+1181 NTITGFGTDFTSSI

-1219 SNSIGNDPSLRTQT
+1219 ANSIANDPSLRTQT

-1246 VEGDFIIT
+1246 VEGNFVIT
-1254 GQGKANSNT
+1254 GQGRANSNT
-1263 VYNALTGTVTINP
+1263 VYSALTGTVLINP

-1281 AVLNPAITG
+1281 AVLNPAISG

-1365 VVLGIGTSFVG
+1365 VVLGSGTSFDTDID
-1376 NVFIGDIFTV
+1376 IGDIITV
-1386 NNEIREVT
+1386 NSEIREVT

-1436 VGDIITINSE
+1436 VGDIITINNE
-1446 PRTVTVV
+1446 PRRVTVV
-1453 VNDTT
+1453 TNDTT
-1458 LEVNS
+1458 LQVNA
-1463 NYAYHATGASIYKQ
+1463 NYTHHATGASIYKQ
-1477 NNIILGSS
+1477 NNIILGAG

-1490 QLAANDIIKVNNQI
+1490 QLAANDIITVNNQT

-1517 VNSPFIYFGTGN
+1517 VNAPFIYFGTGN
-1529 GIQKLQNTIVQISGN
+1529 SIHKLQNTIVQISGN

-1569 AQTGTVQVHTQNGK
+1569 AQTGTVQIFTQNGK

-1597 GDLVAV
+1597 GDFVTV

-1629 TGATLYRRATVQNAN
+1629 TGTTLYRRATVQNAN

-1662 VSGLVYHVIPNYSL
+1662 VSGLVYHVIPNYFI
-1676 GTTLSGTVN
+1676 GQTLPGTVN
-1685 VLSSSVVVTG
+1685 VLSGSIVVTG

-1707 NVAVGMSITV
+1707 NVAIGMSVTV

-1740 NAAQDKYLT
+1740 NSAQDKYLT

>member
-1 MAAAEKTVSAL
+1 MAAAEKTISAL

-43 PAGMSNTAG
+43 PAGISNTAG

-165 ERKLVIGTISGATC
+165 ERKLVVGSISGATC

-195 VIEIYISNITKYF
+195 IIEIYISNITKYF
-208 NNGEDIIVNYVD
+208 NNGEDILINYVD
-220 ANGVDK
+220 ANGIDRI
-226 VFRERIIGTLS
+226 FRERIIGTLS

-307 NTQVVVLRTIGVDDD
+307 NTQVVVLRTLGVDDD

-360 FLGDTLISAANFA
+360 FLGDTLIGAANFA

-418 TPNGNTAISG
+418 TPNGNTKI
-428 TVSIYG
+428 
-434 DTSLTGTVEVYGNT
+434 TGTVNVY
-448 AISGAV
+448 
-454 SVDTS
+454 
-459 LGTKT
+459 
-464 VTGTGTTFTAD
+464 
-475 FSAGQFIRIKLPSN
+475 
-489 ILSTHEIASVVSDT
+489 ST
-503 QLTLTT
+503 
-509 DFPFTVASQPA
+509 
-520 YKANLTVKGSGT
+520 
-532 SFSTELTVGDMI
+532 
-544 SVNGTVKQV
+544 NGTVW
-553 ATIASDTLL
+553 
-562 TVDSLFPFSSSGN
+562 
-575 TIYDSVEST
+575 
-584 STAVIGSNTKFSYEL
+584 GSNTQFSYEL
-599 KAGQT
+599 KTGQS
-604 LRVDGEDQTISA
+604 LRVEGEDQTISA

-622 LTVTSAYSTTVTNE
+622 LTVTSAYSATVTNK
-636 NAYRIGVFADYIGP
+636 NAYRVGVFADYIGP
-650 DATDSLLIY
+650 DATAPLLIY
-659 DAQYSGSLAQILAG
+659 DTQYSGSLAQILAG

-691 VSPPYGV
+691 VSSPYGV

-731 FGFRAEPSLQISSHY
+731 FGFRAEPSLEIESYY

-764 KIGLWQDFSD
+764 KIGLWQNFAD
-774 LGVLAHVYINSG
+774 LGVLAHVHINSG

-810 SVASNGAITSVVLD
+810 SVASNGAITSIVLD

-834 EIIVNRSSVTYDTL
+834 EIIMNRSSVSYDTL
-848 SGTATVNNRSNLV
+848 TGTATVNNRSRVV

-868 LSDFSNKSVIRIN
+868 LSDISNKSVIRIN
-881 SEVRRVVAITNN
+881 SEVRKVVAVTNN
-893 TILLVNS
+893 TLLLVNS
-900 AFTANATGQTIQRR
+900 AFTANATSQTIQRR
-914 DGDEASL
+914 DGDEATL

-971 LDEADTVYEQEYIY
+971 LAEADTVYEQEYIY
-985 QGTTLQNST
+985 QGTSLQNST

-1009 RLYNYSGTINV
+1009 RLYNYSGSINV

-1029 LYIDVDVS
+1029 LFIDVDTT

-1097 FPSADKVLQDNTI
+1097 FPSADKVLQDDTI
-1110 YHNFSYVIQAE
+1110 YHNFSYIIQAE

-1155 IVLSSNADVFLPKYD
+1155 IVLTSNADVLLSKYD

-1176 LNSRS
+1176 ANSRS
-1181 NTITGYGTDFTSSI
+1181 NTITGFGTDFTSSI

-1219 SNSIGNDPSLRTQT
+1219 ANSIANDPSLRTQT
-1233 KVVTEVLSNTSLN
+1233 KVVTEVLSNTSLK
-1246 VEGDFIIT
+1246 VEGNFVIT
-1254 GQGKANSNT
+1254 GQGRANSNT
-1263 VYNALTGTVTINP
+1263 VYSALTGTVLINP

-1281 AVLNPAITG
+1281 AVLNPAISG

-1365 VVLGIGTSFVG
+1365 VVLGSGTSFDTDID
-1376 NVFIGDIFTV
+1376 IGDIITV
-1386 NNEIREVT
+1386 NSEIREVT

-1427 GTNFDPQIN
+1427 GTNFNPQIN
-1436 VGDIITINSE
+1436 VGDIITINNE
-1446 PRTVTVV
+1446 PRRVTVV
-1453 VNDTT
+1453 TNDTT
-1458 LEVNS
+1458 LQVNA
-1463 NYAYHATGASIYKQ
+1463 NYTHHATGASIYKQ
-1477 NNIILGSS
+1477 NNIILGAG

-1490 QLAANDIIKVNNQI
+1490 QLAANDIITVNNQT

-1512 GTHIT
+1512 GTRVT
-1517 VNSPFIYFGTGN
+1517 VNAPFIYFGTGN
-1529 GIQKLQNTIVQISGN
+1529 SIHKLQNTIVQISGN

-1569 AQTGTVQVHTQNGK
+1569 AQTGTVQIFTQNGK

-1591 STDLVV
+1591 NTDLVV
-1597 GDLVAV
+1597 GDFVTV

-1629 TGATLYRRATVQNAN
+1629 TGTTLYRRATVQNAN

-1662 VSGLVYHVIPNYSL
+1662 VSGLVYHVIPNYFI
-1676 GTTLSGTVN
+1676 GQTLPGTVN

>member
-1 MAAAEKTVSAL
+1 MAAAEKTISAL

-43 PAGMSNTAG
+43 PAGISNTAG

-165 ERKLVIGTISGATC
+165 ERKLVVGSISGATC

-195 VIEIYISNITKYF
+195 IIEIYISNITKYF
-208 NNGEDIIVNYVD
+208 NNGEDILINYVD
-220 ANGVDK
+220 ANGIDRI
-226 VFRERIIGTLS
+226 FRERIIGTLS

-307 NTQVVVLRTIGVDDD
+307 NTQVVVLRTLGVDDD

-360 FLGDTLISAANFA
+360 FLGDTLIGAANFA

-418 TPNGNTAISG
+418 TPNGSTKI
-428 TVSIYG
+428 
-434 DTSLTGTVEVYGNT
+434 TGTVNVY
-448 AISGAV
+448 
-454 SVDTS
+454 
-459 LGTKT
+459 
-464 VTGTGTTFTAD
+464 
-475 FSAGQFIRIKLPSN
+475 
-489 ILSTHEIASVVSDT
+489 ST
-503 QLTLTT
+503 
-509 DFPFTVASQPA
+509 
-520 YKANLTVKGSGT
+520 
-532 SFSTELTVGDMI
+532 
-544 SVNGTVKQV
+544 NGTVW
-553 ATIASDTLL
+553 
-562 TVDSLFPFSSSGN
+562 
-575 TIYDSVEST
+575 
-584 STAVIGSNTKFSYEL
+584 GSNTQFSYEL
-599 KAGQT
+599 KTGQS
-604 LRVDGEDQTISA
+604 LRVEGEDQTISA

-622 LTVTSAYSTTVTNE
+622 LTVTSAYSATVTNK
-636 NAYRIGVFADYIGP
+636 NAYRVGVFADYIGP
-650 DATDSLLIY
+650 DATAPLLIY
-659 DAQYSGSLAQILAG
+659 DTQYSGSLAQILAG

-691 VSPPYGV
+691 VSSPYGV

-731 FGFRAEPSLQISSHY
+731 FGFRAEPSLEIDSYY

-764 KIGLWQDFSD
+764 KIGLWQNFAD
-774 LGVLAHVYINSG
+774 LGVLAHVHINSG

-810 SVASNGAITSVVLD
+810 SVASNGAITSIVLD

-834 EIIVNRSSVTYDTL
+834 EIIMNRSSVSYDTL
-848 SGTATVNNRSNLV
+848 TGTATVNNRSRVV

-868 LSDFSNKSVIRIN
+868 LSDISNKSVIRIN
-881 SEVRRVVAITNN
+881 SEVRRVVAVTNN
-893 TILLVNS
+893 TLLLVNS
-900 AFTANATGQTIQRR
+900 AFTANATSQTIQRR
-914 DGDEASL
+914 DGDEATL

-971 LDEADTVYEQEYIY
+971 LAEADTVYEQEYIY
-985 QGTTLQNST
+985 QGTSLQNST

-1009 RLYNYSGTINV
+1009 RLYNYSGSINV

-1029 LYIDVDVS
+1029 LFIDVDTT

-1097 FPSADKVLQDNTI
+1097 FPSADKVLQDDTI
-1110 YHNFSYVIQAE
+1110 YHNFSYIIQAE

-1147 AQSEDNAA
+1147 AQSEDNAS
-1155 IVLSSNADVFLPKYD
+1155 IVLTSNADVLLSKYD

-1176 LNSRS
+1176 ANSRS
-1181 NTITGYGTDFTSSI
+1181 NTITGFGTDFTSSI

-1219 SNSIGNDPSLRTQT
+1219 ANSIANDPSLRTQT
-1233 KVVTEVLSNTSLN
+1233 KVVTEVLSNTSLK
-1246 VEGDFIIT
+1246 VEGNFVIT
-1254 GQGKANSNT
+1254 GQGRANSNT
-1263 VYNALTGTVTINP
+1263 VYSALTGTVLINP

-1281 AVLNPAITG
+1281 AVLNPAISG

-1365 VVLGIGTSFVG
+1365 VVLGSGTSFDTDID
-1376 NVFIGDIFTV
+1376 IGDIITV
-1386 NNEIREVT
+1386 NSEIREVT

-1427 GTNFDPQIN
+1427 GTNFNPQIN
-1436 VGDIITINSE
+1436 VGDIITINNE
-1446 PRTVTVV
+1446 PRRVTVV
-1453 VNDTT
+1453 TNDTT
-1458 LEVNS
+1458 LQVNA
-1463 NYAYHATGASIYKQ
+1463 NYTHHATGASIYKQ
-1477 NNIILGSS
+1477 NNIILGAG

-1490 QLAANDIIKVNNQI
+1490 QLAANDIITVNNQT

-1512 GTHIT
+1512 GTRVT
-1517 VNSPFIYFGTGN
+1517 VNAPFIYFGTGN
-1529 GIQKLQNTIVQISGN
+1529 SIHKLQNTIVQISGN

-1569 AQTGTVQVHTQNGK
+1569 AQTGTVQIFTQNGK

-1591 STDLVV
+1591 NTDLVV
-1597 GDLVAV
+1597 GDFVTV

-1629 TGATLYRRATVQNAN
+1629 TGTTLYRRATVQNAN

-1662 VSGLVYHVIPNYSL
+1662 VSGLVYHVIPNYFI
-1676 GTTLSGTVN
+1676 GQTLPGTVN

-1740 NAAQDKYLT
+1740 NSAQDKYLT

>member
-1 MAAAEKTVSAL
+1 MAAAEKTISAL

-43 PAGMSNTAG
+43 PAGISNTAG

-165 ERKLVIGTISGATC
+165 ERKLVVGSISGATC

-195 VIEIYISNITKYF
+195 IIEIYISNITKYF
-208 NNGEDIIVNYVD
+208 NNGEDILINYVD
-220 ANGVDK
+220 ANGIDRI
-226 VFRERIIGTLS
+226 FRERIIGTLS

-307 NTQVVVLRTIGVDDD
+307 NTQVVVLRTLGVDDD

-360 FLGDTLISAANFA
+360 FLGDTLIGAANFA

-418 TPNGNTAISG
+418 TPNGNTKI
-428 TVSIYG
+428 
-434 DTSLTGTVEVYGNT
+434 TGTVNVY
-448 AISGAV
+448 
-454 SVDTS
+454 
-459 LGTKT
+459 
-464 VTGTGTTFTAD
+464 
-475 FSAGQFIRIKLPSN
+475 
-489 ILSTHEIASVVSDT
+489 ST
-503 QLTLTT
+503 
-509 DFPFTVASQPA
+509 
-520 YKANLTVKGSGT
+520 
-532 SFSTELTVGDMI
+532 
-544 SVNGTVKQV
+544 NGTVW
-553 ATIASDTLL
+553 
-562 TVDSLFPFSSSGN
+562 
-575 TIYDSVEST
+575 
-584 STAVIGSNTKFSYEL
+584 GSNTQFSYEL
-599 KAGQT
+599 KTGQS
-604 LRVDGEDQTISA
+604 LRVEGEDQTISA

-622 LTVTSAYSTTVTNE
+622 LTVTSAYSATVTNK
-636 NAYRIGVFADYIGP
+636 NAYRVGVFADYIGP
-650 DATDSLLIY
+650 DATASLLIY
-659 DAQYSGSLAQILAG
+659 DTQYSGSLAQILAG

-691 VSPPYGV
+691 VSSPYGV

-731 FGFRAEPSLQISSHY
+731 FGFRAEPSLEIDSYY

-764 KIGLWQDFSD
+764 KIGLWQNFAD
-774 LGVLAHVYINSG
+774 LGVLAHVHINSG

-810 SVASNGAITSVVLD
+810 SVASNGAITSIVLD

-834 EIIVNRSSVTYDTL
+834 EIIMNRSSVSYDTL
-848 SGTATVNNRSNLV
+848 TGTATVNNRSRVV

-868 LSDFSNKSVIRIN
+868 LSDISNKSVIRIN
-881 SEVRRVVAITNN
+881 SEVRRVVAVTNN
-893 TILLVNS
+893 TLLLVNS
-900 AFTANATGQTIQRR
+900 AFTANATSQTIQRR
-914 DGDEASL
+914 DGDEATL

-971 LDEADTVYEQEYIY
+971 LAEADTVYEQEYIY
-985 QGTTLQNST
+985 QGTSLQNST

-1009 RLYNYSGTINV
+1009 RLYNYSGSINV

-1029 LYIDVDVS
+1029 LFIDVDTT

-1097 FPSADKVLQDNTI
+1097 FPSADKVLQDDTI
-1110 YHNFSYVIQAE
+1110 YHNFSYIIQAE

-1155 IVLSSNADVFLPKYD
+1155 IVLTSNADVLLSKYD

-1176 LNSRS
+1176 ANSRS
-1181 NTITGYGTDFTSSI
+1181 NTITGFGTDFTSSI

-1219 SNSIGNDPSLRTQT
+1219 ANSIANDPSLRTQT
-1233 KVVTEVLSNTSLN
+1233 KVVTEVLSNTSLK
-1246 VEGDFIIT
+1246 VEGNFVIT
-1254 GQGKANSNT
+1254 GQGRANSNT
-1263 VYNALTGTVTINP
+1263 VYSALTGTVTINP

-1281 AVLNPAITG
+1281 AVLNPAISG

-1365 VVLGIGTSFVG
+1365 VVLGSGTSFDTDID
-1376 NVFIGDIFTV
+1376 IGDIITV
-1386 NNEIREVT
+1386 NSEIREVT

-1427 GTNFDPQIN
+1427 GTNFNPQIN
-1436 VGDIITINSE
+1436 VGDIITINNE
-1446 PRTVTVV
+1446 PRRVTVV
-1453 VNDTT
+1453 TNDTT
-1458 LEVNS
+1458 LQVNA
-1463 NYAYHATGASIYKQ
+1463 NYTHHATGASIYKQ
-1477 NNIILGSS
+1477 NNIILGAG

-1490 QLAANDIIKVNNQI
+1490 QLAANDIITVNNQT

-1512 GTHIT
+1512 GTRVT
-1517 VNSPFIYFGTGN
+1517 VNAPFIYFGTGN
-1529 GIQKLQNTIVQISGN
+1529 SIHKLQNTIVQISGN

-1569 AQTGTVQVHTQNGK
+1569 AQTGTVQIFTQNGK

-1597 GDLVAV
+1597 GDFVTV

-1629 TGATLYRRATVQNAN
+1629 TGTTLYRRATVQNAN

-1662 VSGLVYHVIPNYSL
+1662 VSGLVYHVIPNYFI
-1676 GTTLSGTVN
+1676 GQTLPGTVN

>member
-1 MAAAEKTVSAL
+1 MAAAEKTISAL

-43 PAGMSNTAG
+43 PAGISNTAG

-165 ERKLVIGTISGATC
+165 ERKLVVGSISGATC

-195 VIEIYISNITKYF
+195 IIEIYISNITKYF
-208 NNGEDIIVNYVD
+208 NNGEDIIINYVD
-220 ANGVDK
+220 ANGIDRI
-226 VFRERIIGTLS
+226 FRERIIGTLS

-307 NTQVVVLRTIGVDDD
+307 NTQVVVLRTLGVDDD

-418 TPNGNTAISG
+418 TPNGSTKI
-428 TVSIYG
+428 
-434 DTSLTGTVEVYGNT
+434 TGTVNVY
-448 AISGAV
+448 
-454 SVDTS
+454 
-459 LGTKT
+459 
-464 VTGTGTTFTAD
+464 
-475 FSAGQFIRIKLPSN
+475 
-489 ILSTHEIASVVSDT
+489 ST
-503 QLTLTT
+503 
-509 DFPFTVASQPA
+509 
-520 YKANLTVKGSGT
+520 
-532 SFSTELTVGDMI
+532 
-544 SVNGTVKQV
+544 NGTVW
-553 ATIASDTLL
+553 
-562 TVDSLFPFSSSGN
+562 
-575 TIYDSVEST
+575 
-584 STAVIGSNTKFSYEL
+584 GSNTQFSYEL
-599 KAGQT
+599 KTGQS
-604 LRVDGEDQTISA
+604 LRVEGEDQTISA

-622 LTVTSAYSTTVTNE
+622 LTVTSAYSATVTNK
-636 NAYRIGVFADYIGP
+636 NAYRVGVFADYIGP
-650 DATDSLLIY
+650 DATAPLLIY
-659 DAQYSGSLAQILAG
+659 DTQYSGSLAQILAG

-731 FGFRAEPSLQISSHY
+731 FGFRAEPSLEIDSYY

-764 KIGLWQDFSD
+764 KIGLWQNFAD
-774 LGVLAHVYINSG
+774 LGVLAHVHINSG

-810 SVASNGAITSVVLD
+810 SVASNGAITSIVLD

-834 EIIVNRSSVTYDTL
+834 EIIMNRSSVSYDTL
-848 SGTATVNNRSNLV
+848 TGTATVNNRSNLV

-881 SEVRRVVAITNN
+881 SEVRRVVAVTNN

-900 AFTANATGQTIQRR
+900 AFTANATSQTIQRR
-914 DGDEASL
+914 DGDEATL

-971 LDEADTVYEQEYIY
+971 LAEADTVYEQEYIY
-985 QGTTLQNST
+985 QGTSLQNST

-1009 RLYNYSGTINV
+1009 RLYNYSGSINV

-1155 IVLSSNADVFLPKYD
+1155 IVLTSNADVLLSKYD

-1176 LNSRS
+1176 ANSRS
-1181 NTITGYGTDFTSSI
+1181 NTITGFGTDFTSSI

-1233 KVVTEVLSNTSLN
+1233 KVVTEVLSNTSLK
-1246 VEGDFIIT
+1246 VEGNFVIT
-1254 GQGKANSNT
+1254 GQGRANSNT
-1263 VYNALTGTVTINP
+1263 VYSALTGTVTINP

-1365 VVLGIGTSFVG
+1365 VVLGSGTAF
-1376 NVFIGDIFTV
+1376 NTDIDIGDIITV
-1386 NNEIREVT
+1386 NSEIREVT

-1427 GTNFDPQIN
+1427 GTNFNPQIN
-1436 VGDIITINSE
+1436 VGDIITINNE
-1446 PRTVTVV
+1446 PRRVTVV
-1453 VNDTT
+1453 TNDTT
-1458 LEVNS
+1458 LQVNA
-1463 NYAYHATGASIYKQ
+1463 NYTHHATGASIYKQ
-1477 NNIILGSS
+1477 NNIILGAG

-1490 QLAANDIIKVNNQI
+1490 QLAANDIITVNNQT

-1512 GTHIT
+1512 GTRVT
-1517 VNSPFIYFGTGN
+1517 VNAPFIYFGTGN
-1529 GIQKLQNTIVQISGN
+1529 SIHKLQNTIVQISGN

-1569 AQTGTVQVHTQNGK
+1569 AQTGTVQIFTQNGK

-1597 GDLVAV
+1597 GDFVAV

-1629 TGATLYRRATVQNAN
+1629 TGTTLYRRATVQNAN

-1662 VSGLVYHVIPNYSL
+1662 VSGLVYHVIPNYFI
-1676 GTTLSGTVN
+1676 GQTLPGTVN

>member
-1 MAAAEKTVSAL
+1 MAAAEKTISAL

-43 PAGMSNTAG
+43 PAGISNTAG

-165 ERKLVIGTISGATC
+165 ERKLVVGSISGATC

-195 VIEIYISNITKYF
+195 IIEIYISNITKYF
-208 NNGEDIIVNYVD
+208 NNGEDIIINYVD
-220 ANGVDK
+220 ANGIDRI
-226 VFRERIIGTLS
+226 FRERIIGTLS

-307 NTQVVVLRTIGVDDD
+307 NTQVVVLRTLGVDDD

-360 FLGDTLISAANFA
+360 FLGDTLIGAANFA

-418 TPNGNTAISG
+418 TPNGNTKI
-428 TVSIYG
+428 
-434 DTSLTGTVEVYGNT
+434 TGTVNVY
-448 AISGAV
+448 
-454 SVDTS
+454 
-459 LGTKT
+459 
-464 VTGTGTTFTAD
+464 
-475 FSAGQFIRIKLPSN
+475 
-489 ILSTHEIASVVSDT
+489 ST
-503 QLTLTT
+503 
-509 DFPFTVASQPA
+509 
-520 YKANLTVKGSGT
+520 
-532 SFSTELTVGDMI
+532 
-544 SVNGTVKQV
+544 NGTVW
-553 ATIASDTLL
+553 
-562 TVDSLFPFSSSGN
+562 
-575 TIYDSVEST
+575 
-584 STAVIGSNTKFSYEL
+584 GSNTQFSYEL
-599 KAGQT
+599 KTGQS
-604 LRVDGEDQTISA
+604 LRVEGEDQTISA

-622 LTVTSAYSTTVTNE
+622 LTVTSAYSATVTNK
-636 NAYRIGVFADYIGP
+636 NAYRVGVFADYIGP
-650 DATDSLLIY
+650 DATAPLLIY
-659 DAQYSGSLAQILAG
+659 DTQYSGSLAQILAG

-691 VSPPYGV
+691 VSSPYGV

-731 FGFRAEPSLQISSHY
+731 FGFRAEPSLEIDSYY

-764 KIGLWQDFSD
+764 KIGLWQNFAD
-774 LGVLAHVYINSG
+774 LGVLAHVHINSG

-810 SVASNGAITSVVLD
+810 SVASNGAITSIVLD

-834 EIIVNRSSVTYDTL
+834 EIIMNRSSVSYDTL
-848 SGTATVNNRSNLV
+848 TGTATVNNRSRVV

-868 LSDFSNKSVIRIN
+868 LSDISNKSVIRIN
-881 SEVRRVVAITNN
+881 SEVRRVVAVTNN
-893 TILLVNS
+893 TLLLVNS
-900 AFTANATGQTIQRR
+900 AFTANATSQTIQRR
-914 DGDEASL
+914 DGDEATL

-971 LDEADTVYEQEYIY
+971 LAEADTVYEQEYIY
-985 QGTTLQNST
+985 QGTSLQNST

-1009 RLYNYSGTINV
+1009 RLYNYSGSINV

-1029 LYIDVDVS
+1029 LFIDVDTT

-1110 YHNFSYVIQAE
+1110 YHNFSYIIQAE

-1147 AQSEDNAA
+1147 AQSEDNAS
-1155 IVLSSNADVFLPKYD
+1155 IVLTSNADVLLSKYD

-1176 LNSRS
+1176 ANSRS
-1181 NTITGYGTDFTSSI
+1181 NTITGFGTDFTSSI

-1219 SNSIGNDPSLRTQT
+1219 ANSIANDPSLRTQT

-1246 VEGDFIIT
+1246 VEGNFVIT
-1254 GQGKANSNT
+1254 GQGRANSNT
-1263 VYNALTGTVTINP
+1263 VYSALTGTVLINP

-1281 AVLNPAITG
+1281 AVLNPAISG

-1365 VVLGIGTSFVG
+1365 VVLGSGTSFDTDID
-1376 NVFIGDIFTV
+1376 IGDIITV
-1386 NNEIREVT
+1386 NSEIREVT

-1436 VGDIITINSE
+1436 VGDIITINNE
-1446 PRTVTVV
+1446 PRRVTVV
-1453 VNDTT
+1453 TNDTT
-1458 LEVNS
+1458 LQVNA
-1463 NYAYHATGASIYKQ
+1463 NYTHHATGASIYKQ
-1477 NNIILGSS
+1477 NNIILGAG

-1490 QLAANDIIKVNNQI
+1490 QLAANDIITVNNQT

-1517 VNSPFIYFGTGN
+1517 VNAPFIYFGTGN
-1529 GIQKLQNTIVQISGN
+1529 SIHKLQNTIVQISGN

-1569 AQTGTVQVHTQNGK
+1569 AQTGTVQVFTQNGK

-1591 STDLVV
+1591 ITDLVV
-1597 GDLVAV
+1597 GDFVTV

-1629 TGATLYRRATVQNAN
+1629 TGTTLYRRATVQNAN

-1662 VSGLVYHVIPNYSL
+1662 VSGLVYHVIPNYFI
-1676 GTTLSGTVN
+1676 GQTLPGTVN

-1695 NTTSPNVTYFVG
+1695 NTTSPNVTSFVG
-1707 NVAVGMSITV
+1707 NLAVGMSITV

>member
-1 MAAAEKTVSAL
+1 MAAAEKTISAL

-43 PAGMSNTAG
+43 PAGISNTAG

-165 ERKLVIGTISGATC
+165 ERKLVVGSISGATC

-195 VIEIYISNITKYF
+195 IIEIYISNITKYF
-208 NNGEDIIVNYVD
+208 NNGEDILINYVD
-220 ANGVDK
+220 ANGIDR

-307 NTQVVVLRTIGVDDD
+307 NTQVVVLRTLGVDDD

-360 FLGDTLISAANFA
+360 FLGDTLIGAANFA

-418 TPNGNTAISG
+418 TPNGSTKI
-428 TVSIYG
+428 
-434 DTSLTGTVEVYGNT
+434 TGTVNVY
-448 AISGAV
+448 
-454 SVDTS
+454 
-459 LGTKT
+459 
-464 VTGTGTTFTAD
+464 
-475 FSAGQFIRIKLPSN
+475 
-489 ILSTHEIASVVSDT
+489 ST
-503 QLTLTT
+503 
-509 DFPFTVASQPA
+509 
-520 YKANLTVKGSGT
+520 
-532 SFSTELTVGDMI
+532 
-544 SVNGTVKQV
+544 NGTVW
-553 ATIASDTLL
+553 
-562 TVDSLFPFSSSGN
+562 
-575 TIYDSVEST
+575 
-584 STAVIGSNTKFSYEL
+584 GSNTQFSYEL
-599 KAGQT
+599 KTGQS
-604 LRVDGEDQTISA
+604 LRVEGEDQTISA

-622 LTVTSAYSTTVTNE
+622 LTVTSAYSATVTNK
-636 NAYRIGVFADYIGP
+636 NAYRVGVFADYIGP
-650 DATDSLLIY
+650 DATASLLIY
-659 DAQYSGSLAQILAG
+659 DTQYSGSLAQILAG

-691 VSPPYGV
+691 VSSPYGV

-731 FGFRAEPSLQISSHY
+731 FGFRAEPSLEIDSYY

-764 KIGLWQDFSD
+764 KIGLWQNFAD
-774 LGVLAHVYINSG
+774 LGVLAHVHINSG

-810 SVASNGAITSVVLD
+810 SVASNGAITSIVLD

-834 EIIVNRSSVTYDTL
+834 EIIMNRSSVSYDTL
-848 SGTATVNNRSNLV
+848 TGTATVNNRSRVV

-868 LSDFSNKSVIRIN
+868 LSDISNKSVIRIN
-881 SEVRRVVAITNN
+881 SEVRRVVAVTNN
-893 TILLVNS
+893 TLLLVNS
-900 AFTANATGQTIQRR
+900 AFTANATSQTIQRR
-914 DGDEASL
+914 DGDEATL

-971 LDEADTVYEQEYIY
+971 LAEADTVYEQEYIY
-985 QGTTLQNST
+985 QGTSLQNST

-1009 RLYNYSGTINV
+1009 RLYNYSGSINV

-1029 LYIDVDVS
+1029 LFIDVDTT

-1097 FPSADKVLQDNTI
+1097 FPSADKVLQDDTI
-1110 YHNFSYVIQAE
+1110 YHNFSYIIQAE

-1155 IVLSSNADVFLPKYD
+1155 IVLTSNADVLLSKYD

-1176 LNSRS
+1176 ANSRS
-1181 NTITGYGTDFTSSI
+1181 NTITGFGTDFTSSI

-1219 SNSIGNDPSLRTQT
+1219 ANSIANDPSLRTQT
-1233 KVVTEVLSNTSLN
+1233 KVVTEVLSNTSLK
-1246 VEGDFIIT
+1246 VEGNFVIT
-1254 GQGKANSNT
+1254 GQGRANSNT
-1263 VYNALTGTVTINP
+1263 VYSALTGTVTINP

-1281 AVLNPAITG
+1281 AVLNPAISG

-1365 VVLGIGTSFVG
+1365 VVLGSGTSFDTDID
-1376 NVFIGDIFTV
+1376 IGDIITV
-1386 NNEIREVT
+1386 NSEIREVT

-1427 GTNFDPQIN
+1427 GTNFNPQIN
-1436 VGDIITINSE
+1436 VGDIITINNE
-1446 PRTVTVV
+1446 PRRVTVV
-1453 VNDTT
+1453 TNDTT
-1458 LEVNS
+1458 LQVNA
-1463 NYAYHATGASIYKQ
+1463 NYTHHATGASIYKQ
-1477 NNIILGSS
+1477 NNIILGAG

-1490 QLAANDIIKVNNQI
+1490 QLAANDIITVNNQT

-1517 VNSPFIYFGTGN
+1517 VNAPFIYFGTGN
-1529 GIQKLQNTIVQISGN
+1529 SIHKLQNTIVQISGN

-1569 AQTGTVQVHTQNGK
+1569 AQTGTVQIFTQNGK

-1591 STDLVV
+1591 NTDLVV
-1597 GDLVAV
+1597 GDFVTV

-1629 TGATLYRRATVQNAN
+1629 TGTTLYRRATVQNAN

-1662 VSGLVYHVIPNYSL
+1662 VSGLVYHVIPNYFI
-1676 GTTLSGTVN
+1676 GQTLPGTVN

>member
-1 MAAAEKTVSAL
+1 MAAAEKTISAL

-43 PAGMSNTAG
+43 PAGISNTAG

-165 ERKLVIGTISGATC
+165 ERKLVVGSISGATC

-195 VIEIYISNITKYF
+195 IIEIYISNITKYF
-208 NNGEDIIVNYVD
+208 NNGEDILINYVD
-220 ANGVDK
+220 ANGIDR

-360 FLGDTLISAANFA
+360 FLEDTLIGAANFA

-418 TPNGNTAISG
+418 TPNGNTKI
-428 TVSIYG
+428 
-434 DTSLTGTVEVYGNT
+434 TGTVNVY
-448 AISGAV
+448 
-454 SVDTS
+454 
-459 LGTKT
+459 
-464 VTGTGTTFTAD
+464 
-475 FSAGQFIRIKLPSN
+475 
-489 ILSTHEIASVVSDT
+489 ST
-503 QLTLTT
+503 
-509 DFPFTVASQPA
+509 
-520 YKANLTVKGSGT
+520 
-532 SFSTELTVGDMI
+532 
-544 SVNGTVKQV
+544 NGTVW
-553 ATIASDTLL
+553 
-562 TVDSLFPFSSSGN
+562 
-575 TIYDSVEST
+575 
-584 STAVIGSNTKFSYEL
+584 GSNTQFSYEL
-599 KAGQT
+599 KTGQS
-604 LRVDGEDQTISA
+604 LRVEGEDQTISA

-622 LTVTSAYSTTVTNE
+622 LTVTSAYSATVTNK
-636 NAYRIGVFADYIGP
+636 NAYRVGVFADYIGP
-650 DATDSLLIY
+650 DATAPLLIY
-659 DAQYSGSLAQILAG
+659 DTQYSGSLAQILAG

-731 FGFRAEPSLQISSHY
+731 FGFRAEPSLEIDSYY

-764 KIGLWQDFSD
+764 KIGLWQNFAD
-774 LGVLAHVYINSG
+774 LGVLAHVHINSG

-810 SVASNGAITSVVLD
+810 SVASNGAITSIVLD

-834 EIIVNRSSVTYDTL
+834 EIIMNRSSVSYDTL
-848 SGTATVNNRSNLV
+848 TGTATVNNRSRVV

-868 LSDFSNKSVIRIN
+868 LSDISNKSVIRIN
-881 SEVRRVVAITNN
+881 SEVRRVVAVTNN
-893 TILLVNS
+893 TLLLVNS
-900 AFTANATGQTIQRR
+900 AFTANATSQTIQRR
-914 DGDEASL
+914 DGDEATL

-971 LDEADTVYEQEYIY
+971 LAEADTVYEQEYIY
-985 QGTTLQNST
+985 QGTSLQNST

-1009 RLYNYSGTINV
+1009 RLYNYSGSINV

-1029 LYIDVDVS
+1029 LFIDVDTT

-1097 FPSADKVLQDNTI
+1097 FPSADKVLQDDTI
-1110 YHNFSYVIQAE
+1110 YHNFSYIIQAE

-1155 IVLSSNADVFLPKYD
+1155 IVLTSNADVLLSKYD

-1176 LNSRS
+1176 ANSRS
-1181 NTITGYGTDFTSSI
+1181 NTITGFGTDFTSSI

-1219 SNSIGNDPSLRTQT
+1219 ANSIANDPSLRTQT

-1246 VEGDFIIT
+1246 VEGNFVIT
-1254 GQGKANSNT
+1254 GQGRANSNT
-1263 VYNALTGTVTINP
+1263 VYSALTGTVLINP

-1281 AVLNPAITG
+1281 AVLNPAISG

-1365 VVLGIGTSFVG
+1365 VVLGSGTSFDTDID
-1376 NVFIGDIFTV
+1376 IGDIITV
-1386 NNEIREVT
+1386 NSEIREVT

-1436 VGDIITINSE
+1436 VGDIITINNE
-1446 PRTVTVV
+1446 PRRVTVV
-1453 VNDTT
+1453 TNDTT
-1458 LEVNS
+1458 LQVNA
-1463 NYAYHATGASIYKQ
+1463 NYTHHATGASIYKQ
-1477 NNIILGSS
+1477 NNIILGAG

-1490 QLAANDIIKVNNQI
+1490 QLAANDIITVNNQT

-1517 VNSPFIYFGTGN
+1517 VNAPFIYFGTGN
-1529 GIQKLQNTIVQISGN
+1529 SIHKLQNTIVQISGN

-1569 AQTGTVQVHTQNGK
+1569 AQTGTVQIFTQNGK

-1597 GDLVAV
+1597 GDFVTV

-1662 VSGLVYHVIPNYSL
+1662 VSGLVYHVIPNYFI
-1676 GTTLSGTVN
+1676 GQTLPGTVN
-1685 VLSSSVVVTG
+1685 VLSGSIVVTG

-1707 NVAVGMSITV
+1707 NVAIGMSVTV

-1740 NAAQDKYLT
+1740 NSAQDKYLT

>member
-1 MAAAEKTVSAL
+1 MAAAEKTISAL

-43 PAGMSNTAG
+43 PAGISNTAG

-165 ERKLVIGTISGATC
+165 ERKLVVGSISGATC

-195 VIEIYISNITKYF
+195 IIEIYISNITKYF
-208 NNGEDIIVNYVD
+208 NNGEDILINYVD
-220 ANGVDK
+220 ANGIDR

-307 NTQVVVLRTIGVDDD
+307 NTQVVVLRTLGVDDD

-360 FLGDTLISAANFA
+360 FLGDTLIGAANFA

-418 TPNGNTAISG
+418 TPNGNTKI
-428 TVSIYG
+428 
-434 DTSLTGTVEVYGNT
+434 TGTVNVY
-448 AISGAV
+448 
-454 SVDTS
+454 
-459 LGTKT
+459 
-464 VTGTGTTFTAD
+464 
-475 FSAGQFIRIKLPSN
+475 
-489 ILSTHEIASVVSDT
+489 ST
-503 QLTLTT
+503 
-509 DFPFTVASQPA
+509 
-520 YKANLTVKGSGT
+520 
-532 SFSTELTVGDMI
+532 
-544 SVNGTVKQV
+544 NGTVW
-553 ATIASDTLL
+553 
-562 TVDSLFPFSSSGN
+562 
-575 TIYDSVEST
+575 
-584 STAVIGSNTKFSYEL
+584 GSNTQFSYEL
-599 KAGQT
+599 KTGQS
-604 LRVDGEDQTISA
+604 LRVEGEDQTISA

-622 LTVTSAYSTTVTNE
+622 LTVTSAYSATVTNK
-636 NAYRIGVFADYIGP
+636 NAYRVGVFADYIGP
-650 DATDSLLIY
+650 DATASLLIY
-659 DAQYSGSLAQILAG
+659 DTQYSGSLAQILAG

-691 VSPPYGV
+691 VSSPYGV

-731 FGFRAEPSLQISSHY
+731 FGFRAEPSLEIDSYY

-764 KIGLWQDFSD
+764 KIGLWQNFAD
-774 LGVLAHVYINSG
+774 LGVLAHVHINSG

-810 SVASNGAITSVVLD
+810 SVASNGAITSIVLD

-834 EIIVNRSSVTYDTL
+834 EIIMNRSSVSYDTL
-848 SGTATVNNRSNLV
+848 TGTATVNNRSRVV

-868 LSDFSNKSVIRIN
+868 LSDISNKSVIRIN
-881 SEVRRVVAITNN
+881 SEVRRVVAVTNN
-893 TILLVNS
+893 TLLLVNS
-900 AFTANATGQTIQRR
+900 AFTANATSQTIQRR
-914 DGDEASL
+914 DGDEATL

-971 LDEADTVYEQEYIY
+971 LAEADTVYEQEYIY
-985 QGTTLQNST
+985 QGTSLQNST

-1009 RLYNYSGTINV
+1009 RLYNYSGSINV

-1029 LYIDVDVS
+1029 LFIDVDTT

-1155 IVLSSNADVFLPKYD
+1155 IVLTSNADVLLSKYD

-1176 LNSRS
+1176 ANSRS
-1181 NTITGYGTDFTSSI
+1181 NTITGFGTDFTSSI

-1219 SNSIGNDPSLRTQT
+1219 ANSIANDPSLRTQT

-1246 VEGDFIIT
+1246 VEGNFVIT
-1254 GQGKANSNT
+1254 GQGRANSNT
-1263 VYNALTGTVTINP
+1263 VYSALTGTVLINP

-1281 AVLNPAITG
+1281 AVLNPAISG

-1342 QHLLVNAVFSNA
+1342 QHLLVNAVFSNT

-1365 VVLGIGTSFVG
+1365 VVLGSGTAF
-1376 NVFIGDIFTV
+1376 NTDIDIGDIITV
-1386 NNEIREVT
+1386 NSEIREVT

-1427 GTNFDPQIN
+1427 GTNFNPQIN
-1436 VGDIITINSE
+1436 VGDIITINNE
-1446 PRTVTVV
+1446 PRRVTVV
-1453 VNDTT
+1453 TNDTT
-1458 LEVNS
+1458 LQVNA
-1463 NYAYHATGASIYKQ
+1463 NYTHHATGASIYKQ
-1477 NNIILGSS
+1477 NNIILGAG

-1490 QLAANDIIKVNNQI
+1490 QLAANDIITVNNQT

-1512 GTHIT
+1512 GTRVT
-1517 VNSPFIYFGTGN
+1517 VNTPFIYFGTGN
-1529 GIQKLQNTIVQISGN
+1529 SIHKLQNTIVQISGN

-1569 AQTGTVQVHTQNGK
+1569 AQTGTVQIFTQNGK

-1597 GDLVAV
+1597 GDFVTV

-1629 TGATLYRRATVQNAN
+1629 TGTTLYRRATVQNAN

-1662 VSGLVYHVIPNYSL
+1662 VSGLVYHVIPNYFI
-1676 GTTLSGTVN
+1676 GQTLPGTVN

>member
-1 MAAAEKTVSAL
+1 MAAAEKTISAL

-43 PAGMSNTAG
+43 PAGISNTAG

-165 ERKLVIGTISGATC
+165 ERKLVVGSISGATC

-195 VIEIYISNITKYF
+195 IIEIYISNITKYF
-208 NNGEDIIVNYVD
+208 NNGEDILINYVD
-220 ANGVDK
+220 ANGIDR

-307 NTQVVVLRTIGVDDD
+307 NTQVVVLRTLGVDDD

-360 FLGDTLISAANFA
+360 FLGDTLIGAANFA

-418 TPNGNTAISG
+418 TPNGNTKI
-428 TVSIYG
+428 
-434 DTSLTGTVEVYGNT
+434 TGTVNVY
-448 AISGAV
+448 
-454 SVDTS
+454 
-459 LGTKT
+459 
-464 VTGTGTTFTAD
+464 
-475 FSAGQFIRIKLPSN
+475 
-489 ILSTHEIASVVSDT
+489 ST
-503 QLTLTT
+503 
-509 DFPFTVASQPA
+509 
-520 YKANLTVKGSGT
+520 
-532 SFSTELTVGDMI
+532 
-544 SVNGTVKQV
+544 NGTVW
-553 ATIASDTLL
+553 
-562 TVDSLFPFSSSGN
+562 
-575 TIYDSVEST
+575 
-584 STAVIGSNTKFSYEL
+584 GSNTQFSYEL
-599 KAGQT
+599 KTGQS
-604 LRVDGEDQTISA
+604 LRVEGEDQTISA

-622 LTVTSAYSTTVTNE
+622 LTVTSAYSATVTNK
-636 NAYRIGVFADYIGP
+636 NAYRVGVFADYIGP
-650 DATDSLLIY
+650 DATASLLIY
-659 DAQYSGSLAQILAG
+659 DTQYSGSLAQILAG

-731 FGFRAEPSLQISSHY
+731 FGFRAEPSLEIDSYY

-764 KIGLWQDFSD
+764 KIGLWQNFAD
-774 LGVLAHVYINSG
+774 LGVLAHVHINSG

-810 SVASNGAITSVVLD
+810 SVASNGAITSIVLD

-834 EIIVNRSSVTYDTL
+834 EIIMNRSSVSYDTL
-848 SGTATVNNRSNLV
+848 TGTATVNNRSNLV

-881 SEVRRVVAITNN
+881 SEVRRVVAVTNN

-900 AFTANATGQTIQRR
+900 AFTANATSQTIQRR
-914 DGDEASL
+914 DGDEATL

-971 LDEADTVYEQEYIY
+971 LAEADTVYEQEYIY
-985 QGTTLQNST
+985 QGTSLQNST

-1009 RLYNYSGTINV
+1009 RLYNYSGSINV

-1155 IVLSSNADVFLPKYD
+1155 IVLTSNADVLLSKYD

-1176 LNSRS
+1176 ANSRS
-1181 NTITGYGTDFTSSI
+1181 NTITGFGTDFTSSI

-1233 KVVTEVLSNTSLN
+1233 KVVTEVLSNTSLK
-1246 VEGDFIIT
+1246 VEGNFVIT
-1254 GQGKANSNT
+1254 GQGRANSNT
-1263 VYNALTGTVTINP
+1263 VYSALTGTVTINP

-1365 VVLGIGTSFVG
+1365 VVLGSGTAF
-1376 NVFIGDIFTV
+1376 NTDIDIGDIITV
-1386 NNEIREVT
+1386 NSEIREVT

-1427 GTNFDPQIN
+1427 GTNFNPQIN
-1436 VGDIITINSE
+1436 VGDIITINNE
-1446 PRTVTVV
+1446 PRRVTVV
-1453 VNDTT
+1453 TNDTT
-1458 LEVNS
+1458 LQVNA
-1463 NYAYHATGASIYKQ
+1463 NYTHHATGASIYKQ
-1477 NNIILGSS
+1477 NNIILGAG

-1490 QLAANDIIKVNNQI
+1490 QLAANDIITVNNQT

-1512 GTHIT
+1512 GTRVT
-1517 VNSPFIYFGTGN
+1517 VNAPFIYFGTGN
-1529 GIQKLQNTIVQISGN
+1529 SIHKLQNTIVQISGN

-1569 AQTGTVQVHTQNGK
+1569 AQTGTVQIFTQNGK

-1597 GDLVAV
+1597 GDFVAV

-1629 TGATLYRRATVQNAN
+1629 TGTTLYRRATVQNAN

-1662 VSGLVYHVIPNYSL
+1662 VSGLVYHVIPNYFI
-1676 GTTLSGTVN
+1676 GQTLPGTVN

>member
-1 MAAAEKTVSAL
+1 MAAAEKTISAL

-43 PAGMSNTAG
+43 PAGISNTAG

-165 ERKLVIGTISGATC
+165 ERKLVVGSISGATC

-195 VIEIYISNITKYF
+195 IIEIYISNITKYF
-208 NNGEDIIVNYVD
+208 NNGEDILINYVD
-220 ANGVDK
+220 ANGIDR

-307 NTQVVVLRTIGVDDD
+307 NTQVVVLRTLGVDDD

-360 FLGDTLISAANFA
+360 FLGDTLIGAANFA

-418 TPNGNTAISG
+418 TPNGNTKI
-428 TVSIYG
+428 
-434 DTSLTGTVEVYGNT
+434 TGTVNVY
-448 AISGAV
+448 
-454 SVDTS
+454 
-459 LGTKT
+459 
-464 VTGTGTTFTAD
+464 
-475 FSAGQFIRIKLPSN
+475 
-489 ILSTHEIASVVSDT
+489 ST
-503 QLTLTT
+503 
-509 DFPFTVASQPA
+509 
-520 YKANLTVKGSGT
+520 
-532 SFSTELTVGDMI
+532 
-544 SVNGTVKQV
+544 NGTVW
-553 ATIASDTLL
+553 
-562 TVDSLFPFSSSGN
+562 
-575 TIYDSVEST
+575 
-584 STAVIGSNTKFSYEL
+584 GSNTQFSYEL
-599 KAGQT
+599 KTGQT
-604 LRVDGEDQTISA
+604 LRVEGEDQTISA

-622 LTVTSAYSTTVTNE
+622 LTVTSAYSATVTNK
-636 NAYRIGVFADYIGP
+636 NAYRVGVFADYIGP
-650 DATDSLLIY
+650 DATAPLLIY
-659 DAQYSGSLAQILAG
+659 DTQYSGSLAQILAG

-691 VSPPYGV
+691 VSSPYGV

-731 FGFRAEPSLQISSHY
+731 FGFRAEPSLEIDSYY

-764 KIGLWQDFSD
+764 KIGLWQNFAD
-774 LGVLAHVYINSG
+774 LGVLAHVHINSG

-810 SVASNGAITSVVLD
+810 SVASNGAITSIVLD

-834 EIIVNRSSVTYDTL
+834 EIIMNRSSVSYDTL
-848 SGTATVNNRSNLV
+848 TGTATVNNRSRVV

-868 LSDFSNKSVIRIN
+868 LSDISNKSVIRIN
-881 SEVRRVVAITNN
+881 SEVRRVVAVTNN
-893 TILLVNS
+893 TLLLVNS
-900 AFTANATGQTIQRR
+900 AFTANATSQTIQRR
-914 DGDEASL
+914 DGDEATL

-971 LDEADTVYEQEYIY
+971 LAEADTVYEQEYIY
-985 QGTTLQNST
+985 QGTSLQNST

-1009 RLYNYSGTINV
+1009 RLYNYSGSINV

-1029 LYIDVDVS
+1029 LFIDVDTT

-1155 IVLSSNADVFLPKYD
+1155 IVLTSNADVLLSKYD

-1176 LNSRS
+1176 ANSRS
-1181 NTITGYGTDFTSSI
+1181 NTITGFGTDFTSSI

-1246 VEGDFIIT
+1246 VEGNFVIT
-1254 GQGKANSNT
+1254 GQGRANSNT
-1263 VYNALTGTVTINP
+1263 VYSALTGTVLINP

-1281 AVLNPAITG
+1281 AVLNPAISG

-1342 QHLLVNAVFSNA
+1342 QHLLVNAVFSNT

-1365 VVLGIGTSFVG
+1365 VVLGSGTAF
-1376 NVFIGDIFTV
+1376 NTDIDIGDIITV
-1386 NNEIREVT
+1386 NSEIREVT

-1427 GTNFDPQIN
+1427 GTNFNPQIN
-1436 VGDIITINSE
+1436 VGDIITINNE
-1446 PRTVTVV
+1446 PRRVTVV
-1453 VNDTT
+1453 TNDTT
-1458 LEVNS
+1458 LQVNA
-1463 NYAYHATGASIYKQ
+1463 NYTHHATGASIYKQ
-1477 NNIILGSS
+1477 NNIILGAG

-1490 QLAANDIIKVNNQI
+1490 QLAANDIITVNNQT

-1512 GTHIT
+1512 GTRVT
-1517 VNSPFIYFGTGN
+1517 VNAPFIYFGTGN
-1529 GIQKLQNTIVQISGN
+1529 SIHKLQNTIVQISGN

-1569 AQTGTVQVHTQNGK
+1569 AQTGTVQIFTQNGK

-1591 STDLVV
+1591 NTDLVV
-1597 GDLVAV
+1597 GDFVTV

-1629 TGATLYRRATVQNAN
+1629 TGTTLYRRATVQNAN

-1662 VSGLVYHVIPNYSL
+1662 VSGLVYHVIPNYFI
-1676 GTTLSGTVN
+1676 GQTLPGTVN

>member
-1 MAAAEKTVSAL
+1 MAAAEKTISAL

-43 PAGMSNTAG
+43 PAGISNTAG

-165 ERKLVIGTISGATC
+165 ERKLVVGSISGATC

-195 VIEIYISNITKYF
+195 IIEIYISNITKYF
-208 NNGEDIIVNYVD
+208 NNGEDILINYVD
-220 ANGVDK
+220 ANGIDR

-307 NTQVVVLRTIGVDDD
+307 NTQVVVLRTLGVDDD

-418 TPNGNTAISG
+418 TPNGSTKI
-428 TVSIYG
+428 
-434 DTSLTGTVEVYGNT
+434 TGTVNVY
-448 AISGAV
+448 
-454 SVDTS
+454 
-459 LGTKT
+459 
-464 VTGTGTTFTAD
+464 
-475 FSAGQFIRIKLPSN
+475 
-489 ILSTHEIASVVSDT
+489 ST
-503 QLTLTT
+503 
-509 DFPFTVASQPA
+509 
-520 YKANLTVKGSGT
+520 
-532 SFSTELTVGDMI
+532 
-544 SVNGTVKQV
+544 NGTVW
-553 ATIASDTLL
+553 
-562 TVDSLFPFSSSGN
+562 
-575 TIYDSVEST
+575 
-584 STAVIGSNTKFSYEL
+584 GSNTQFSYEL
-599 KAGQT
+599 KTGQS
-604 LRVDGEDQTISA
+604 LRVEGEDQTISA

-622 LTVTSAYSTTVTNE
+622 LTVTSAYSATVTNK
-636 NAYRIGVFADYIGP
+636 NAYRVGVFADYIGP
-650 DATDSLLIY
+650 DATAPLLIY
-659 DAQYSGSLAQILAG
+659 DTQYSGSLAQILAG

-691 VSPPYGV
+691 VSSPYGV

-731 FGFRAEPSLQISSHY
+731 FGFRAEPSLEIDSYY

-764 KIGLWQDFSD
+764 KIGLWQNFAD
-774 LGVLAHVYINSG
+774 LGVLAHVHINSG

-810 SVASNGAITSVVLD
+810 SVASNGAITSIVLD

-834 EIIVNRSSVTYDTL
+834 EIIMNRSSVSYDTL
-848 SGTATVNNRSNLV
+848 TGTATVNNRSNLV

-881 SEVRRVVAITNN
+881 SEVRRVVAVTNN

-900 AFTANATGQTIQRR
+900 AFTANATSQTIQRR
-914 DGDEASL
+914 DGDEATL

-971 LDEADTVYEQEYIY
+971 LAEADTVYEQEYIY
-985 QGTTLQNST
+985 QGTSLQNST

-1009 RLYNYSGTINV
+1009 RLYNYSGSINV

-1155 IVLSSNADVFLPKYD
+1155 IVLTSNADVLLSKYD

-1176 LNSRS
+1176 ANSRS
-1181 NTITGYGTDFTSSI
+1181 NTITGFGTDFTSSI
-1195 GGGAAN
+1195 GGGVAN

-1233 KVVTEVLSNTSLN
+1233 KVVTEVLSNTSLK
-1246 VEGDFIIT
+1246 VEGNFVIT
-1254 GQGKANSNT
+1254 GQGRANSNT
-1263 VYNALTGTVTINP
+1263 VYSALTGTVTINP

-1365 VVLGIGTSFVG
+1365 VVLGSGTAF
-1376 NVFIGDIFTV
+1376 NTDIDIGDIITV
-1386 NNEIREVT
+1386 NSEIREVT

-1436 VGDIITINSE
+1436 VGDIITINNE
-1446 PRTVTVV
+1446 PRRVTVV
-1453 VNDTT
+1453 TNDTT
-1458 LEVNS
+1458 LQVNA
-1463 NYAYHATGASIYKQ
+1463 NYTHHATGASIYKQ
-1477 NNIILGSS
+1477 NNIILGAG

-1490 QLAANDIIKVNNQI
+1490 QLAANDIITVNNQT

-1512 GTHIT
+1512 GTRVT
-1517 VNSPFIYFGTGN
+1517 VNAPFIYFGTGN
-1529 GIQKLQNTIVQISGN
+1529 SIHKLQNTIVQISGN

-1569 AQTGTVQVHTQNGK
+1569 AQTGTVQIFTQNGK

-1597 GDLVAV
+1597 GDFVAV

-1629 TGATLYRRATVQNAN
+1629 TGTTLYRRATVQNAN

-1662 VSGLVYHVIPNYSL
+1662 VSGLVYHVIPNYFI
-1676 GTTLSGTVN
+1676 GQTLPGTVN

>member
-1 MAAAEKTVSAL
+1 MAAAEKTISAL

-43 PAGMSNTAG
+43 PAGISNTAG

-165 ERKLVIGTISGATC
+165 ERKLVVGSISGATC

-195 VIEIYISNITKYF
+195 IIEIYISNITKYF
-208 NNGEDIIVNYVD
+208 NNGEDILINYVD
-220 ANGVDK
+220 ANGIDR

-360 FLGDTLISAANFA
+360 FLEDTLIGAANFA

-418 TPNGNTAISG
+418 TPNGNTKI
-428 TVSIYG
+428 
-434 DTSLTGTVEVYGNT
+434 TGTVNVY
-448 AISGAV
+448 
-454 SVDTS
+454 
-459 LGTKT
+459 
-464 VTGTGTTFTAD
+464 
-475 FSAGQFIRIKLPSN
+475 
-489 ILSTHEIASVVSDT
+489 ST
-503 QLTLTT
+503 
-509 DFPFTVASQPA
+509 
-520 YKANLTVKGSGT
+520 
-532 SFSTELTVGDMI
+532 
-544 SVNGTVKQV
+544 NGTVW
-553 ATIASDTLL
+553 
-562 TVDSLFPFSSSGN
+562 
-575 TIYDSVEST
+575 
-584 STAVIGSNTKFSYEL
+584 GSNTQFSYEL
-599 KAGQT
+599 KTGQS
-604 LRVDGEDQTISA
+604 LRVEGEDQTISA

-622 LTVTSAYSTTVTNE
+622 LTVTSAYSATVTNK
-636 NAYRIGVFADYIGP
+636 NAYRVDVFADYIGP
-650 DATDSLLIY
+650 DATAPLLIY
-659 DAQYSGSLAQILAG
+659 DTQYSGSLAQILAG

-691 VSPPYGV
+691 VSSPYGV

-731 FGFRAEPSLQISSHY
+731 FGFRAEPSLEIDSYY

-764 KIGLWQDFSD
+764 KIGLWQNFAD
-774 LGVLAHVYINSG
+774 LGVLAHVHINSG

-810 SVASNGAITSVVLD
+810 SVASNGAITSIVLD

-834 EIIVNRSSVTYDTL
+834 EIIMNRSSVSYDTL
-848 SGTATVNNRSNLV
+848 TGTATVNNRSRVV

-868 LSDFSNKSVIRIN
+868 LSDISNKSVIRIN
-881 SEVRRVVAITNN
+881 SEVRRVVAVTNN
-893 TILLVNS
+893 TLLLVNS
-900 AFTANATGQTIQRR
+900 AFTANATSQTIQRR
-914 DGDEASL
+914 DGDEATL

-971 LDEADTVYEQEYIY
+971 LAEADTVYEQEYIY
-985 QGTTLQNST
+985 QGTSLQNST

-1009 RLYNYSGTINV
+1009 RLYNYSGSINV

-1029 LYIDVDVS
+1029 LFIDVDTT

-1110 YHNFSYVIQAE
+1110 YHNFSYIIQAE

-1147 AQSEDNAA
+1147 AQSEDNAS
-1155 IVLSSNADVFLPKYD
+1155 IVLTSNADVLLSKYD

-1176 LNSRS
+1176 ANSRS
-1181 NTITGYGTDFTSSI
+1181 NTITGFGTDFTSSI

-1219 SNSIGNDPSLRTQT
+1219 ANSIANDPSLRTQT

-1246 VEGDFIIT
+1246 VEGNFVIT
-1254 GQGKANSNT
+1254 GQGRANSNT
-1263 VYNALTGTVTINP
+1263 VYSALTGTVLINP

-1281 AVLNPAITG
+1281 AVLNPAISG

-1436 VGDIITINSE
+1436 VGDIITINNE
-1446 PRTVTVV
+1446 PRRVTVV
-1453 VNDTT
+1453 TNDTT
-1458 LEVNS
+1458 LQVNA
-1463 NYAYHATGASIYKQ
+1463 NYTHHATGASIYKQ
-1477 NNIILGSS
+1477 NNIILGAG

-1490 QLAANDIIKVNNQI
+1490 QLAANDIITVNNQT

-1517 VNSPFIYFGTGN
+1517 VNAPFIYFGTGN
-1529 GIQKLQNTIVQISGN
+1529 SIHKLQNTIVQISGN

-1569 AQTGTVQVHTQNGK
+1569 AQTGTVQIFTQNGK

-1597 GDLVAV
+1597 GDFVTV

-1629 TGATLYRRATVQNAN
+1629 TGTTLYRRATVQNAN

-1662 VSGLVYHVIPNYSL
+1662 VSGLVYHVIPNYFI
-1676 GTTLSGTVN
+1676 GQTLPGTVN
-1685 VLSSSVVVTG
+1685 VLSGSIVVTG

-1707 NVAVGMSITV
+1707 NVAIGMSVTV

-1740 NAAQDKYLT
+1740 NSAQDKYLT

>member
-1 MAAAEKTVSAL
+1 MAAAEKTISAL

-43 PAGMSNTAG
+43 PAGISNTAG

-165 ERKLVIGTISGATC
+165 ERKLVVGSISGATC

-195 VIEIYISNITKYF
+195 IIEIYISNITKYF
-208 NNGEDIIVNYVD
+208 NNGEDILINYVD
-220 ANGVDK
+220 ANGIDR

-307 NTQVVVLRTIGVDDD
+307 NTQVVVLRTLGVDDD

-360 FLGDTLISAANFA
+360 FLGDTLIGAANFA

-418 TPNGNTAISG
+418 TPNGNTKI
-428 TVSIYG
+428 
-434 DTSLTGTVEVYGNT
+434 TGTVNVY
-448 AISGAV
+448 
-454 SVDTS
+454 
-459 LGTKT
+459 
-464 VTGTGTTFTAD
+464 
-475 FSAGQFIRIKLPSN
+475 
-489 ILSTHEIASVVSDT
+489 ST
-503 QLTLTT
+503 
-509 DFPFTVASQPA
+509 
-520 YKANLTVKGSGT
+520 
-532 SFSTELTVGDMI
+532 
-544 SVNGTVKQV
+544 NGTVW
-553 ATIASDTLL
+553 
-562 TVDSLFPFSSSGN
+562 
-575 TIYDSVEST
+575 
-584 STAVIGSNTKFSYEL
+584 GSNTQFSYEL
-599 KAGQT
+599 KTGQS
-604 LRVDGEDQTISA
+604 LRVEGEDQTISA

-622 LTVTSAYSTTVTNE
+622 LTVTSAYSATVTNK
-636 NAYRIGVFADYIGP
+636 NAYRVGVFADYIGP
-650 DATDSLLIY
+650 DATASLLIY
-659 DAQYSGSLAQILAG
+659 DTQYSGSLAQILAG

-691 VSPPYGV
+691 VSSPYGV

-731 FGFRAEPSLQISSHY
+731 FGFRAEPSLEIDSYY

-764 KIGLWQDFSD
+764 KIGLWQNFAD
-774 LGVLAHVYINSG
+774 LGVLAHVHINSG

-810 SVASNGAITSVVLD
+810 SVASNGAITSIVLD

-834 EIIVNRSSVTYDTL
+834 EIIMNRSSVSYDTL
-848 SGTATVNNRSNLV
+848 TGTATVNNRSRVV

-868 LSDFSNKSVIRIN
+868 LSDISNKSVIRIN
-881 SEVRRVVAITNN
+881 SEVRRVVAVTNN
-893 TILLVNS
+893 TLLLVNS
-900 AFTANATGQTIQRR
+900 AFTANATSQTIQRR
-914 DGDEASL
+914 DGDEATL

-971 LDEADTVYEQEYIY
+971 LAEADTVYEQEYIY
-985 QGTTLQNST
+985 QGTSLQNST

-1009 RLYNYSGTINV
+1009 RLYNYSGSINV

-1029 LYIDVDVS
+1029 LFIDVDTT

-1097 FPSADKVLQDNTI
+1097 FPSADKVLQDDTI
-1110 YHNFSYVIQAE
+1110 YHNFSYIIQAE

-1155 IVLSSNADVFLPKYD
+1155 IVLTSNADVLLSKYD

-1176 LNSRS
+1176 ANSRS
-1181 NTITGYGTDFTSSI
+1181 NTITGFGTDFTSSI

-1219 SNSIGNDPSLRTQT
+1219 ANSIANDPSLRTQT

-1246 VEGDFIIT
+1246 VEGNFVIT
-1254 GQGKANSNT
+1254 GQGRANSNT
-1263 VYNALTGTVTINP
+1263 VYSALTGTVLINP

-1281 AVLNPAITG
+1281 AVLNPAISG

-1365 VVLGIGTSFVG
+1365 VVLGSGTSFDTDID
-1376 NVFIGDIFTV
+1376 IGDIITV
-1386 NNEIREVT
+1386 NSEIREVT

-1427 GTNFDPQIN
+1427 GTNFNPQIN
-1436 VGDIITINSE
+1436 VGDIITINNE
-1446 PRTVTVV
+1446 PRRVTVV
-1453 VNDTT
+1453 TNDTT
-1458 LEVNS
+1458 LQVNA
-1463 NYAYHATGASIYKQ
+1463 NYTHHATGASIYKQ
-1477 NNIILGSS
+1477 NNIILGAG

-1490 QLAANDIIKVNNQI
+1490 QLAANDIITVNNQT

-1512 GTHIT
+1512 GTRVT
-1517 VNSPFIYFGTGN
+1517 VNAPFIYFGTGN
-1529 GIQKLQNTIVQISGN
+1529 SIHKLQNTIVQISGN

-1569 AQTGTVQVHTQNGK
+1569 AQTGTVQIFTQNGK

-1597 GDLVAV
+1597 GDFVTV

-1629 TGATLYRRATVQNAN
+1629 TGTTLYRRATVQNAN

-1662 VSGLVYHVIPNYSL
+1662 VSGLVYHVIPNYFI
-1676 GTTLSGTVN
+1676 GQTLPGTVN

>member
-1 MAAAEKTVSAL
+1 MAAAEKTISAL

-43 PAGMSNTAG
+43 PAGISNTAG

-165 ERKLVIGTISGATC
+165 ERKLVVGSISGATC

-195 VIEIYISNITKYF
+195 IIEIYISNITKYF
-208 NNGEDIIVNYVD
+208 NNGEDILINYVD
-220 ANGVDK
+220 ANGIDRI
-226 VFRERIIGTLS
+226 FRERIIGTLS

-307 NTQVVVLRTIGVDDD
+307 NTQVVVLRTLGVDDD

-360 FLGDTLISAANFA
+360 FLGDTLIGAANFA

-418 TPNGNTAISG
+418 TPNGNTKI
-428 TVSIYG
+428 
-434 DTSLTGTVEVYGNT
+434 TGTVNVY
-448 AISGAV
+448 
-454 SVDTS
+454 
-459 LGTKT
+459 
-464 VTGTGTTFTAD
+464 
-475 FSAGQFIRIKLPSN
+475 
-489 ILSTHEIASVVSDT
+489 ST
-503 QLTLTT
+503 
-509 DFPFTVASQPA
+509 
-520 YKANLTVKGSGT
+520 
-532 SFSTELTVGDMI
+532 
-544 SVNGTVKQV
+544 NGTVW
-553 ATIASDTLL
+553 
-562 TVDSLFPFSSSGN
+562 
-575 TIYDSVEST
+575 
-584 STAVIGSNTKFSYEL
+584 GSNTQFSYEL
-599 KAGQT
+599 KTGQS
-604 LRVDGEDQTISA
+604 LRVEGEDQTISA

-622 LTVTSAYSTTVTNE
+622 LTVTSAYSATVTNK
-636 NAYRIGVFADYIGP
+636 NAYRVGVFADYIGP
-650 DATDSLLIY
+650 DATASLLIY
-659 DAQYSGSLAQILAG
+659 DTQYSGSLAQILAG

-691 VSPPYGV
+691 VSSPYGV

-731 FGFRAEPSLQISSHY
+731 FGFRAEPSLEIDSYY

-764 KIGLWQDFSD
+764 KIGLWQNFAD
-774 LGVLAHVYINSG
+774 LGVLAHVHINSG

-810 SVASNGAITSVVLD
+810 SVASNGAITSIVLD

-834 EIIVNRSSVTYDTL
+834 EIIMNRSSVSYDTL
-848 SGTATVNNRSNLV
+848 TGTATVNNRSRVV

-868 LSDFSNKSVIRIN
+868 LSDISNKSVIRIN
-881 SEVRRVVAITNN
+881 SEVRRVVAVTNN
-893 TILLVNS
+893 TLLLVNS
-900 AFTANATGQTIQRR
+900 AFTANATSQTIQRR
-914 DGDEASL
+914 DGDEATL

-971 LDEADTVYEQEYIY
+971 LAEADTVYEQEYIY
-985 QGTTLQNST
+985 QGTSLQNST

-1009 RLYNYSGTINV
+1009 RLYNYSGSINV

-1029 LYIDVDVS
+1029 LFIDVDTT

-1097 FPSADKVLQDNTI
+1097 FPSADKVLQDDTI
-1110 YHNFSYVIQAE
+1110 YHNFSYIIQAE

-1155 IVLSSNADVFLPKYD
+1155 IVLTSNADVLLSKYD

-1176 LNSRS
+1176 ANSRS
-1181 NTITGYGTDFTSSI
+1181 NTITGFGTDFTSSI

-1219 SNSIGNDPSLRTQT
+1219 ANSIANDPSLRTQT
-1233 KVVTEVLSNTSLN
+1233 KVVTEVLSNTSLK
-1246 VEGDFIIT
+1246 VEGNFVIT
-1254 GQGKANSNT
+1254 GQGRANSNT
-1263 VYNALTGTVTINP
+1263 VYSALTGTVTINP

-1281 AVLNPAITG
+1281 AVLNPAISG

-1365 VVLGIGTSFVG
+1365 VVLGSGTSFDTDID
-1376 NVFIGDIFTV
+1376 IGDIITV
-1386 NNEIREVT
+1386 NSEIREVT

-1427 GTNFDPQIN
+1427 GTNFNPQIN
-1436 VGDIITINSE
+1436 VGDIITINNE
-1446 PRTVTVV
+1446 PRRVTVV
-1453 VNDTT
+1453 TNDTT
-1458 LEVNS
+1458 LQVNA
-1463 NYAYHATGASIYKQ
+1463 NYTHHATGASIYKQ
-1477 NNIILGSS
+1477 NNIILGAG

-1490 QLAANDIIKVNNQI
+1490 QLAANDIITVNNQT

-1512 GTHIT
+1512 GTRVT
-1517 VNSPFIYFGTGN
+1517 VNAPFIYFGTGN
-1529 GIQKLQNTIVQISGN
+1529 SIHKLQNTIVQISGN

-1569 AQTGTVQVHTQNGK
+1569 AQTGTVQIFTQNGK

-1591 STDLVV
+1591 NTDLVV
-1597 GDLVAV
+1597 GDFVTV

-1629 TGATLYRRATVQNAN
+1629 TGTTLYRRATVQNAN

-1662 VSGLVYHVIPNYSL
+1662 VSGLVYHVIPNYFI
-1676 GTTLSGTVN
+1676 GQTLPGTVN

>member
-1 MAAAEKTVSAL
+1 MAAAEKTISAL

-43 PAGMSNTAG
+43 PAGISNTAG

-165 ERKLVIGTISGATC
+165 ERKLVVGSISGATC

-195 VIEIYISNITKYF
+195 IIEIYISNITKYF
-208 NNGEDIIVNYVD
+208 NNGEDILINYVD
-220 ANGVDK
+220 ANGIDR

-307 NTQVVVLRTIGVDDD
+307 NTQVVVLRTLGVDDD

-418 TPNGNTAISG
+418 TPNGNTKI
-428 TVSIYG
+428 
-434 DTSLTGTVEVYGNT
+434 TGTVNVY
-448 AISGAV
+448 
-454 SVDTS
+454 
-459 LGTKT
+459 
-464 VTGTGTTFTAD
+464 
-475 FSAGQFIRIKLPSN
+475 
-489 ILSTHEIASVVSDT
+489 ST
-503 QLTLTT
+503 
-509 DFPFTVASQPA
+509 
-520 YKANLTVKGSGT
+520 
-532 SFSTELTVGDMI
+532 
-544 SVNGTVKQV
+544 NGTVW
-553 ATIASDTLL
+553 
-562 TVDSLFPFSSSGN
+562 
-575 TIYDSVEST
+575 
-584 STAVIGSNTKFSYEL
+584 GSNTQFSYEL
-599 KAGQT
+599 KTGQT
-604 LRVDGEDQTISA
+604 LRVEGEDQTISA

-622 LTVTSAYSTTVTNE
+622 LTVTSAYSATVTNK
-636 NAYRIGVFADYIGP
+636 NAYRVGVFADYIGP
-650 DATDSLLIY
+650 DATASLLIY
-659 DAQYSGSLAQILAG
+659 DTQYSGSLAQILAG

-691 VSPPYGV
+691 VSSPYGV

-731 FGFRAEPSLQISSHY
+731 FGFRAEPSLEIDSYY

-764 KIGLWQDFSD
+764 KIGLWQNFAD
-774 LGVLAHVYINSG
+774 LGVLAHVHINSG

-810 SVASNGAITSVVLD
+810 SVASNGAITSIVLD

-834 EIIVNRSSVTYDTL
+834 EIIMNRSSVSYDTL
-848 SGTATVNNRSNLV
+848 TGTATVNNRSNLV

-881 SEVRRVVAITNN
+881 SEVRRVVAVTNN

-900 AFTANATGQTIQRR
+900 AFTANATSQTIQRR
-914 DGDEASL
+914 DGDEATL

-971 LDEADTVYEQEYIY
+971 LAEADTVYEQEYIY
-985 QGTTLQNST
+985 QGTSLQNST

-1009 RLYNYSGTINV
+1009 RLYNYSGSINV

-1155 IVLSSNADVFLPKYD
+1155 IVLTSNADVLLSKYD

-1176 LNSRS
+1176 ANSRS
-1181 NTITGYGTDFTSSI
+1181 NTITGFGTDFTSSI

-1233 KVVTEVLSNTSLN
+1233 KVVTEVLSNTSLK
-1246 VEGDFIIT
+1246 VEGNFVIT
-1254 GQGKANSNT
+1254 GQGRANSNT
-1263 VYNALTGTVTINP
+1263 VYSALTGTVTINP

-1365 VVLGIGTSFVG
+1365 VVLGSGTSFDTDID
-1376 NVFIGDIFTV
+1376 IGDIITV
-1386 NNEIREVT
+1386 NSEIREVT

-1427 GTNFDPQIN
+1427 GTNFNPQIN
-1436 VGDIITINSE
+1436 VGDIITINNE
-1446 PRTVTVV
+1446 PRRVTVV
-1453 VNDTT
+1453 TNDTT
-1458 LEVNS
+1458 LQVNA
-1463 NYAYHATGASIYKQ
+1463 NYTHHATGASIYKQ
-1477 NNIILGSS
+1477 NNIILGAG

-1490 QLAANDIIKVNNQI
+1490 QLAANDIITVNNQT

-1512 GTHIT
+1512 GTRVT
-1517 VNSPFIYFGTGN
+1517 VNAPFIYFGTGN
-1529 GIQKLQNTIVQISGN
+1529 SIHKLQNTIVQISGN

-1569 AQTGTVQVHTQNGK
+1569 AQTGTVQIFTQNGK

-1597 GDLVAV
+1597 GDFVAV

-1629 TGATLYRRATVQNAN
+1629 TGTTLYRRATVQNAN

-1662 VSGLVYHVIPNYSL
+1662 VSGLVYHVIPNYFI
-1676 GTTLSGTVN
+1676 GQTLPGTVN

>member
-1 MAAAEKTVSAL
+1 MAAAEKTISAL

-43 PAGMSNTAG
+43 PAGISNTAG

-165 ERKLVIGTISGATC
+165 ERKLVVGSISGATC

-195 VIEIYISNITKYF
+195 IIEIYISNITKYF
-208 NNGEDIIVNYVD
+208 NNGEDILINYVD
-220 ANGVDK
+220 ANGIDR

-307 NTQVVVLRTIGVDDD
+307 NTQVVVLRTLGVDDD

-360 FLGDTLISAANFA
+360 FLEDTLIGAANFA

-418 TPNGNTAISG
+418 TPNGNTKI
-428 TVSIYG
+428 
-434 DTSLTGTVEVYGNT
+434 TGTVNVY
-448 AISGAV
+448 
-454 SVDTS
+454 
-459 LGTKT
+459 
-464 VTGTGTTFTAD
+464 
-475 FSAGQFIRIKLPSN
+475 
-489 ILSTHEIASVVSDT
+489 ST
-503 QLTLTT
+503 
-509 DFPFTVASQPA
+509 
-520 YKANLTVKGSGT
+520 
-532 SFSTELTVGDMI
+532 
-544 SVNGTVKQV
+544 NGTVW
-553 ATIASDTLL
+553 
-562 TVDSLFPFSSSGN
+562 
-575 TIYDSVEST
+575 
-584 STAVIGSNTKFSYEL
+584 GSNTQFSYEL
-599 KAGQT
+599 KTGQS
-604 LRVDGEDQTISA
+604 LRVEGEDQTISA

-622 LTVTSAYSTTVTNE
+622 LTVTSAYSATVTNK
-636 NAYRIGVFADYIGP
+636 NAYRVGVFADYIGP
-650 DATDSLLIY
+650 DATAPLLIY
-659 DAQYSGSLAQILAG
+659 DTQYSGSLAQILAG

-691 VSPPYGV
+691 VSSPYGV

-731 FGFRAEPSLQISSHY
+731 FGFRAEPSLEIDSYY

-764 KIGLWQDFSD
+764 KIGLWQNFAD
-774 LGVLAHVYINSG
+774 LGVLAHVHINSG

-810 SVASNGAITSVVLD
+810 SVASNGAITSIVLD

-834 EIIVNRSSVTYDTL
+834 EIIMNRSSVSYDTL
-848 SGTATVNNRSNLV
+848 TGTATVNNRSRVV

-868 LSDFSNKSVIRIN
+868 LSDISNKSVIRIN
-881 SEVRRVVAITNN
+881 SEVRRVVAVTNN
-893 TILLVNS
+893 TLLLVNS
-900 AFTANATGQTIQRR
+900 AFTANATSQTIQRR
-914 DGDEASL
+914 DGDEATL

-971 LDEADTVYEQEYIY
+971 LAEADTVYEQEYIY
-985 QGTTLQNST
+985 QGTSLQNST

-1009 RLYNYSGTINV
+1009 RLYNYSGSINV

-1029 LYIDVDVS
+1029 LFIDVDTT

-1110 YHNFSYVIQAE
+1110 YHNFSYIIQAE

-1147 AQSEDNAA
+1147 AQSEDNAS
-1155 IVLSSNADVFLPKYD
+1155 IVLTSNADVLLSKYD

-1176 LNSRS
+1176 ANSRS
-1181 NTITGYGTDFTSSI
+1181 NTITGFGTDFTSSI

-1219 SNSIGNDPSLRTQT
+1219 ANSIANDPSLRTQT

-1246 VEGDFIIT
+1246 VEGNFVIT
-1254 GQGKANSNT
+1254 GQGRANSNT
-1263 VYNALTGTVTINP
+1263 VYSALTGTVLINP

-1281 AVLNPAITG
+1281 AVLNPAISG

-1365 VVLGIGTSFVG
+1365 VVLGSGTSFDTDID
-1376 NVFIGDIFTV
+1376 IGDIITV
-1386 NNEIREVT
+1386 NSEIREVT

-1436 VGDIITINSE
+1436 VGDIITINNE
-1446 PRTVTVV
+1446 PRRVTVV
-1453 VNDTT
+1453 TNDTT
-1458 LEVNS
+1458 LQVNA
-1463 NYAYHATGASIYKQ
+1463 NYTHHATGASIYKQ
-1477 NNIILGSS
+1477 NNIILGAG

-1490 QLAANDIIKVNNQI
+1490 QLAANDIITVNNQT

-1517 VNSPFIYFGTGN
+1517 VNAPFIYFGTGN
-1529 GIQKLQNTIVQISGN
+1529 SIHKLQNTIVQISGN

-1569 AQTGTVQVHTQNGK
+1569 AQTGTVQVFTQNGK

-1591 STDLVV
+1591 SADLVV
-1597 GDLVAV
+1597 GDFVTV

-1629 TGATLYRRATVQNAN
+1629 TGTTLYRRATVQNAN

-1662 VSGLVYHVIPNYSL
+1662 VSGLVYHVIPNYFI
-1676 GTTLSGTVN
+1676 GQTLPGTVN

>member
-1 MAAAEKTVSAL
+1 MAAAEKTISAL

-43 PAGMSNTAG
+43 PAGISNTAG

-165 ERKLVIGTISGATC
+165 ERKLVVGSISGATC

-195 VIEIYISNITKYF
+195 IIEIYISNITKYF
-208 NNGEDIIVNYVD
+208 NNGEDIIINYVD
-220 ANGVDK
+220 ANGIDRI
-226 VFRERIIGTLS
+226 FRERIIGTLS

-307 NTQVVVLRTIGVDDD
+307 NTQVVVLRTLGVDDD

-360 FLGDTLISAANFA
+360 FLGDTLIGAANFA

-418 TPNGNTAISG
+418 TPNGNTKI
-428 TVSIYG
+428 
-434 DTSLTGTVEVYGNT
+434 TGTVNVY
-448 AISGAV
+448 
-454 SVDTS
+454 
-459 LGTKT
+459 
-464 VTGTGTTFTAD
+464 
-475 FSAGQFIRIKLPSN
+475 
-489 ILSTHEIASVVSDT
+489 ST
-503 QLTLTT
+503 
-509 DFPFTVASQPA
+509 
-520 YKANLTVKGSGT
+520 
-532 SFSTELTVGDMI
+532 
-544 SVNGTVKQV
+544 NGTVW
-553 ATIASDTLL
+553 
-562 TVDSLFPFSSSGN
+562 
-575 TIYDSVEST
+575 
-584 STAVIGSNTKFSYEL
+584 GSNTQFSYEL
-599 KAGQT
+599 KTGQS
-604 LRVDGEDQTISA
+604 LRVEGEDQTISA

-622 LTVTSAYSTTVTNE
+622 LTVTSAYSATVTNK
-636 NAYRIGVFADYIGP
+636 NAYRVGVFADYIGP
-650 DATDSLLIY
+650 DATAPLLIY
-659 DAQYSGSLAQILAG
+659 DTQYSGSLAQILAG

-691 VSPPYGV
+691 VSSPYGV

-731 FGFRAEPSLQISSHY
+731 FGFRAEPSLEIDSYY

-764 KIGLWQDFSD
+764 KIGLWQNFAD
-774 LGVLAHVYINSG
+774 LGVLAHVHINSG

-810 SVASNGAITSVVLD
+810 SVASNGAITSIVLD

-834 EIIVNRSSVTYDTL
+834 EIIMNRSSVSYDTL
-848 SGTATVNNRSNLV
+848 TGTATVNNRSRVV

-868 LSDFSNKSVIRIN
+868 LSDISNKSVIRIN
-881 SEVRRVVAITNN
+881 SEVRRVVAVTNN
-893 TILLVNS
+893 TLLLVNS
-900 AFTANATGQTIQRR
+900 AFTANATSQTIQRR
-914 DGDEASL
+914 DGDEATL

-971 LDEADTVYEQEYIY
+971 LAEADTVYEQEYIY
-985 QGTTLQNST
+985 QGTSLQNST

-1009 RLYNYSGTINV
+1009 RLYNYSGSINV

-1029 LYIDVDVS
+1029 LFIDVDTT

-1097 FPSADKVLQDNTI
+1097 FPSADKVLQDDTI
-1110 YHNFSYVIQAE
+1110 YHNFSYIIQAE

-1147 AQSEDNAA
+1147 AQSEDNAS
-1155 IVLSSNADVFLPKYD
+1155 IVLTSNADVLLSKYD

-1176 LNSRS
+1176 ANSRS
-1181 NTITGYGTDFTSSI
+1181 NTITGFGTDFTSSI

-1219 SNSIGNDPSLRTQT
+1219 ANSIANDPSLRTQT

-1246 VEGDFIIT
+1246 VEGNFVIT
-1254 GQGKANSNT
+1254 GQGRANSNT
-1263 VYNALTGTVTINP
+1263 VYSALTGTVLINP

-1281 AVLNPAITG
+1281 AVLNPAISG

-1365 VVLGIGTSFVG
+1365 VVLGSGTSFDTDID
-1376 NVFIGDIFTV
+1376 IGDIITV
-1386 NNEIREVT
+1386 NSEIREVT

-1427 GTNFDPQIN
+1427 GTNFNPQIN
-1436 VGDIITINSE
+1436 VGDIITINNE
-1446 PRTVTVV
+1446 PRRVTVV
-1453 VNDTT
+1453 TNDTT
-1458 LEVNS
+1458 LQVNA
-1463 NYAYHATGASIYKQ
+1463 NYTHHATGASIYKQ
-1477 NNIILGSS
+1477 NNIILGAG

-1490 QLAANDIIKVNNQI
+1490 QLAANDIITVNNQT

-1517 VNSPFIYFGTGN
+1517 VNAPFIYFGTGN
-1529 GIQKLQNTIVQISGN
+1529 SIHKLQNTIVQISGN

-1569 AQTGTVQVHTQNGK
+1569 AQTGTVQVFTQNGK

-1591 STDLVV
+1591 ITDLVV
-1597 GDLVAV
+1597 GDFVTV

-1629 TGATLYRRATVQNAN
+1629 TGTTLYRRATVQNAN

-1662 VSGLVYHVIPNYSL
+1662 VSGLVYHVIPNYFI
-1676 GTTLSGTVN
+1676 GQTLPGTVN

-1695 NTTSPNVTYFVG
+1695 NTTSPNVTSFVG
-1707 NVAVGMSITV
+1707 NLAVGMSITV

>member
-1 MAAAEKTVSAL
+1 MAAAEKTISAL

-43 PAGMSNTAG
+43 PAGISNTAG

-88 NPSLDIKKILKSARE
+88 NPSLDIKKIIKSARE

-165 ERKLVIGTISGATC
+165 ERKLVIGSISGATC

-195 VIEIYISNITKYF
+195 IIEIYISNITKYF
-208 NNGEDIIVNYVD
+208 NNGEDILINYVD
-220 ANGVDK
+220 ANGIDR

-307 NTQVVVLRTIGVDDD
+307 NTQVVVLRTLGVDDD

-360 FLGDTLISAANFA
+360 FLGDTLIGAANFA

-418 TPNGNTAISG
+418 TPNGNTKI
-428 TVSIYG
+428 
-434 DTSLTGTVEVYGNT
+434 TGTVNVY
-448 AISGAV
+448 
-454 SVDTS
+454 
-459 LGTKT
+459 
-464 VTGTGTTFTAD
+464 
-475 FSAGQFIRIKLPSN
+475 
-489 ILSTHEIASVVSDT
+489 ST
-503 QLTLTT
+503 
-509 DFPFTVASQPA
+509 
-520 YKANLTVKGSGT
+520 
-532 SFSTELTVGDMI
+532 
-544 SVNGTVKQV
+544 NGTVW
-553 ATIASDTLL
+553 
-562 TVDSLFPFSSSGN
+562 
-575 TIYDSVEST
+575 
-584 STAVIGSNTKFSYEL
+584 GSNTQFSYEL
-599 KAGQT
+599 KTGQS
-604 LRVDGEDQTISA
+604 LRVEGEDQTISA

-622 LTVTSAYSTTVTNE
+622 LTVTSAYSATVTNK
-636 NAYRIGVFADYIGP
+636 NAYRVGVFADYIGP
-650 DATDSLLIY
+650 DATAPLLIY
-659 DAQYSGSLAQILAG
+659 DTQYSGSLAQILAG

-691 VSPPYGV
+691 VSSPYGV

-731 FGFRAEPSLQISSHY
+731 FGFRAEPSLEIDSYY

-764 KIGLWQDFSD
+764 KIGLWQNFAD
-774 LGVLAHVYINSG
+774 LGVLAHVHINSG

-810 SVASNGAITSVVLD
+810 SVASNGAITSIVLD

-834 EIIVNRSSVTYDTL
+834 EIIMNRSSVSYDTL
-848 SGTATVNNRSNLV
+848 TGTATVNNRSRVV

-868 LSDFSNKSVIRIN
+868 LSDISNKSVIRIN
-881 SEVRRVVAITNN
+881 SEVRRVVAVTNN
-893 TILLVNS
+893 TLLLVNS
-900 AFTANATGQTIQRR
+900 AFTANATSQTIQRR
-914 DGDEASL
+914 DGDEATL

-971 LDEADTVYEQEYIY
+971 LAEADTVYEQEYIY
-985 QGTTLQNST
+985 QGTSLQNST

-1009 RLYNYSGTINV
+1009 RLYNYSGSINV

-1029 LYIDVDVS
+1029 LFIDVDTT

-1155 IVLSSNADVFLPKYD
+1155 IVLTSNADVLLSKYD

-1176 LNSRS
+1176 ANSRS
-1181 NTITGYGTDFTSSI
+1181 NTITGFGTDFTSSI

-1219 SNSIGNDPSLRTQT
+1219 ANSIANDPSLRTQT
-1233 KVVTEVLSNTSLN
+1233 KVVTEVLSNTSLK
-1246 VEGDFIIT
+1246 VEGNFVIT
-1254 GQGKANSNT
+1254 GQGRANSNT
-1263 VYNALTGTVTINP
+1263 VYSALTGTVLINP

-1281 AVLNPAITG
+1281 AVLNPAISG

-1342 QHLLVNAVFSNA
+1342 QHLLVNAVFSNT

-1365 VVLGIGTSFVG
+1365 VVLGSGTAF
-1376 NVFIGDIFTV
+1376 NTDIDIGDIITV
-1386 NNEIREVT
+1386 NSEIREVT

-1427 GTNFDPQIN
+1427 GTNFNPQIN
-1436 VGDIITINSE
+1436 VGDIITINNE
-1446 PRTVTVV
+1446 PRRVTVV
-1453 VNDTT
+1453 TNDTT
-1458 LEVNS
+1458 LQVNA
-1463 NYAYHATGASIYKQ
+1463 NYTHHATGASIYKQ
-1477 NNIILGSS
+1477 NNIILGAG

-1490 QLAANDIIKVNNQI
+1490 QLAANDIITVNNQT

-1512 GTHIT
+1512 GTRVT
-1517 VNSPFIYFGTGN
+1517 VNAPFIYFGTGN
-1529 GIQKLQNTIVQISGN
+1529 SIHKLQNTIVQISGN

-1569 AQTGTVQVHTQNGK
+1569 AQTGTVQIFTQNGK

-1597 GDLVAV
+1597 GDFVTV

-1629 TGATLYRRATVQNAN
+1629 TGTTLYRRATVQNAN

-1662 VSGLVYHVIPNYSL
+1662 VSGLVYHVIPNYFI
-1676 GTTLSGTVN
+1676 GQTLPGTVN

>member
-1 MAAAEKTVSAL
+1 MAAAEKTISAL

-43 PAGMSNTAG
+43 PAGISNTAG

-88 NPSLDIKKILKSARE
+88 NPSLDIKKIIKSARE

-165 ERKLVIGTISGATC
+165 ERKLVVGSISGATC

-195 VIEIYISNITKYF
+195 IIEIYISNITKYF
-208 NNGEDIIVNYVD
+208 NNGEDILINYVD
-220 ANGVDK
+220 ANGIDR

-307 NTQVVVLRTIGVDDD
+307 NTQVVVLRTLGVDDD

-360 FLGDTLISAANFA
+360 FLGDTLIGAANFA

-418 TPNGNTAISG
+418 TPNGNTKI
-428 TVSIYG
+428 
-434 DTSLTGTVEVYGNT
+434 TGTVNVY
-448 AISGAV
+448 
-454 SVDTS
+454 
-459 LGTKT
+459 
-464 VTGTGTTFTAD
+464 
-475 FSAGQFIRIKLPSN
+475 
-489 ILSTHEIASVVSDT
+489 ST
-503 QLTLTT
+503 
-509 DFPFTVASQPA
+509 
-520 YKANLTVKGSGT
+520 
-532 SFSTELTVGDMI
+532 
-544 SVNGTVKQV
+544 NGTVW
-553 ATIASDTLL
+553 
-562 TVDSLFPFSSSGN
+562 
-575 TIYDSVEST
+575 
-584 STAVIGSNTKFSYEL
+584 GSNTQFSYEL
-599 KAGQT
+599 KTGQS
-604 LRVDGEDQTISA
+604 LRVEGEDQTISA

-622 LTVTSAYSTTVTNE
+622 LTVTSAYSATVTNK
-636 NAYRIGVFADYIGP
+636 NAYRVGVFADYIGP
-650 DATDSLLIY
+650 DATAPLLIY
-659 DAQYSGSLAQILAG
+659 DTQYSGSLAQILAG

-691 VSPPYGV
+691 VSSPYGV

-731 FGFRAEPSLQISSHY
+731 FGFRAEPSLEIDSYY

-764 KIGLWQDFSD
+764 KIGLWQNFAD
-774 LGVLAHVYINSG
+774 LGVLAHVHINSG

-810 SVASNGAITSVVLD
+810 SVASNGAITSIVLD

-834 EIIVNRSSVTYDTL
+834 EIIMNRSSVSYDTL
-848 SGTATVNNRSNLV
+848 TGTATVNNRSRVV

-868 LSDFSNKSVIRIN
+868 LSDISNKSVIRIN
-881 SEVRRVVAITNN
+881 SEVRRVVAVTNN
-893 TILLVNS
+893 TLLLVNS
-900 AFTANATGQTIQRR
+900 AFTANATSQTIQRR
-914 DGDEASL
+914 DGDEATL

-971 LDEADTVYEQEYIY
+971 LAEADTVYEQEYIY
-985 QGTTLQNST
+985 QGTSLQNST

-1009 RLYNYSGTINV
+1009 RLYNYSGSINV

-1029 LYIDVDVS
+1029 LFIDVDTT

-1155 IVLSSNADVFLPKYD
+1155 IVLTSNADVLLSKYD

-1176 LNSRS
+1176 ANSRS
-1181 NTITGYGTDFTSSI
+1181 NTITGFGTDFTSSI

-1246 VEGDFIIT
+1246 VEGNFVIT
-1254 GQGKANSNT
+1254 GQGRANSNT
-1263 VYNALTGTVTINP
+1263 VYSALTGTVLINP

-1281 AVLNPAITG
+1281 AVLNPAISG

-1342 QHLLVNAVFSNA
+1342 QHLLVNAVFSNT

-1365 VVLGIGTSFVG
+1365 VVLGSGTAF
-1376 NVFIGDIFTV
+1376 NTDIDIGDIITV
-1386 NNEIREVT
+1386 NSEIREVT

-1427 GTNFDPQIN
+1427 GTNFNPQIN
-1436 VGDIITINSE
+1436 VGDIITINNE
-1446 PRTVTVV
+1446 PRRVTVV
-1453 VNDTT
+1453 TNDTT
-1458 LEVNS
+1458 LQVNA
-1463 NYAYHATGASIYKQ
+1463 NYTHHATGASIYKQ
-1477 NNIILGSS
+1477 NNIILGAG

-1490 QLAANDIIKVNNQI
+1490 QLAANDIITVNNQT

-1512 GTHIT
+1512 GTRVT
-1517 VNSPFIYFGTGN
+1517 VNAPFIYFGTGN
-1529 GIQKLQNTIVQISGN
+1529 SIHKLQNTIVQISGN

-1569 AQTGTVQVHTQNGK
+1569 AQTGTVQIFTQNGK

-1597 GDLVAV
+1597 GDFVTV

-1629 TGATLYRRATVQNAN
+1629 TGTTLYRRATVQNAN

-1662 VSGLVYHVIPNYSL
+1662 VSGLVYHVIPNYFI
-1676 GTTLSGTVN
+1676 GQTLPGTVN

>member
-1 MAAAEKTVSAL
+1 MAAAEKTISAL

-43 PAGMSNTAG
+43 PAGISNTAG

-165 ERKLVIGTISGATC
+165 ERKLVVGSISGATC

-195 VIEIYISNITKYF
+195 IIEIYISNITKYF
-208 NNGEDIIVNYVD
+208 NNGEDILINYVD
-220 ANGVDK
+220 ANGIDR

-360 FLGDTLISAANFA
+360 FLEDTLIGAANFA

-418 TPNGNTAISG
+418 TPNGNTKI
-428 TVSIYG
+428 
-434 DTSLTGTVEVYGNT
+434 TGTVNVY
-448 AISGAV
+448 
-454 SVDTS
+454 
-459 LGTKT
+459 
-464 VTGTGTTFTAD
+464 
-475 FSAGQFIRIKLPSN
+475 
-489 ILSTHEIASVVSDT
+489 ST
-503 QLTLTT
+503 
-509 DFPFTVASQPA
+509 
-520 YKANLTVKGSGT
+520 
-532 SFSTELTVGDMI
+532 
-544 SVNGTVKQV
+544 NGTVW
-553 ATIASDTLL
+553 
-562 TVDSLFPFSSSGN
+562 
-575 TIYDSVEST
+575 
-584 STAVIGSNTKFSYEL
+584 GSNTQFSYEL
-599 KAGQT
+599 KTGQS
-604 LRVDGEDQTISA
+604 LRVEGEDQTISA

-622 LTVTSAYSTTVTNE
+622 LTVTSAYSATVTNK
-636 NAYRIGVFADYIGP
+636 NAYRVGVFADYIGP
-650 DATDSLLIY
+650 DATAPLLIY
-659 DAQYSGSLAQILAG
+659 DTQYSGSLAQILAG

-691 VSPPYGV
+691 VSAPYGV

-731 FGFRAEPSLQISSHY
+731 FGFRAEPSLEIDSYY

-764 KIGLWQDFSD
+764 KIGLWQNFAD
-774 LGVLAHVYINSG
+774 LGVLAHVHINSG

-810 SVASNGAITSVVLD
+810 SVASNGAITSIVLD

-834 EIIVNRSSVTYDTL
+834 EIIMNRSSVSYDTL
-848 SGTATVNNRSNLV
+848 TGTATVNNRSRVV

-868 LSDFSNKSVIRIN
+868 LSDISNKSVIRIN
-881 SEVRRVVAITNN
+881 SEVRRVVAVTNN
-893 TILLVNS
+893 TLLLVNS
-900 AFTANATGQTIQRR
+900 AFTANATSQTIQRR
-914 DGDEASL
+914 DGDEATL

-971 LDEADTVYEQEYIY
+971 LAEADTVYEQEYIY
-985 QGTTLQNST
+985 QGTSLQNST

-1009 RLYNYSGTINV
+1009 RLYNYSGSINV

-1029 LYIDVDVS
+1029 LFIDVDTT

-1097 FPSADKVLQDNTI
+1097 FPSADKVLQDDTI
-1110 YHNFSYVIQAE
+1110 YHNFSYIIQAE

-1155 IVLSSNADVFLPKYD
+1155 IVLTSNADVLLSKYD

-1176 LNSRS
+1176 ANSRS
-1181 NTITGYGTDFTSSI
+1181 NTITGFGTDFTSSI

-1219 SNSIGNDPSLRTQT
+1219 ANSIANDPSLRTQT

-1246 VEGDFIIT
+1246 VEGNFVIT
-1254 GQGKANSNT
+1254 GQGRANSNT
-1263 VYNALTGTVTINP
+1263 VYSALTGTVLINP

-1281 AVLNPAITG
+1281 AVLNPAISG

-1436 VGDIITINSE
+1436 VGDIITINNE
-1446 PRTVTVV
+1446 PRRVTVV
-1453 VNDTT
+1453 TNDTT
-1458 LEVNS
+1458 LQVNA
-1463 NYAYHATGASIYKQ
+1463 NYTHHATGASIYKQ
-1477 NNIILGSS
+1477 NNIILGAG

-1490 QLAANDIIKVNNQI
+1490 QLAANDIITVNNQT

-1517 VNSPFIYFGTGN
+1517 VNAPFIYFGTGN
-1529 GIQKLQNTIVQISGN
+1529 SIHKLQNTIVQISGN

-1569 AQTGTVQVHTQNGK
+1569 AQTGTVQIFTQNGK

-1597 GDLVAV
+1597 GDFVTV

-1662 VSGLVYHVIPNYSL
+1662 VSGLVYHVIPNYFI
-1676 GTTLSGTVN
+1676 GQTLPGTVN
-1685 VLSSSVVVTG
+1685 VLSGSIVVTG

-1707 NVAVGMSITV
+1707 NVAIGMSVTV

-1740 NAAQDKYLT
+1740 NSAQDKYLT